1 MRGLRISIALSAL
14 LLAQTQAQNIY
25 IDKFFYRDFLD
36 LGQNKGAFAAG
47 AQGVVIESSKQP
59 GVSMRFEAP
68 IIDQSARSNNGN
80 STSLGRNFVIT
91 ATHVVGSSGSSSDS
105 LANASNV
112 EIRRWGQTSYTIN
125 TNNKSKNQGFDV
137 SFARFN
143 KYIVEGETEIFDA
156 GLQSDAN
163 YTSGSIDKNKEQTNL
178 AALKKYLQDHAT
190 DSNGNLIVFQAGSGR
205 LSLLNAP
212 GAGFREAGIA
222 QITGTRG
229 GSFSRPVDISNG
241 ITYENSTANQNV
253 SARGIQLID
262 YTDPTWVNGISPGD
276 SGSGFYIY
284 DKTKQ
289 KWLLLGVTSKA
300 DLVGQGSSGI
310 AVATKA
316 DFEKFKKD
324 NEWELDLQGS
334 QNWTFEKPQGASAEF
349 KNNGSSSKI
358 LTQNKDIVFSN
369 GGSIDV
375 KANMDLLVNSVGGLV
390 FKAKQN
396 NGSNETIYKITS
408 NSTNGN
414 KPFGFNGSGLDIE
427 ENVKVE
433 WGLGFMGPD
442 QAGKNDRRGVNDAL
456 HKVGKG
462 TLVIKTQYT
471 QKPDDGKYGYLRV
484 GDGKVVFDTESQAF
498 NGVYLTSGRGTLE
511 LVNGKAQAFGAVKD
525 PSQLDS
531 TLPNHFILEQE
542 HRDKLGI
549 YFGNGGGNLDLK
561 GNSLTLNAIS
571 SNDARANIINT
582 DEKHTSTMTIEG
594 LGYDKDKKKT
604 QSKAD
609 TIIHASFGQ
618 STDSKNDNSSTNGN
632 INLVYKGDEK
642 AATDETK
649 AALVFDGNVNAK
661 GLEAT
666 NGKVVLQGHPTTH
679 AYIRNVNVTAT
690 QYGQT
695 GSKNFLELVKG
706 AEGSKL
712 PEWMDLSRPST
723 LEQPDWDHRVFKIG
737 KIDLQSSRLDIGR
750 EATLQGD
757 ITADSS
763 SAINFGG
770 DIEHYID
777 KKDGENTTGN
787 GFEYQQEVSKN
798 KLKTETQKLANQT
811 IHFKGEITA
820 NGTTINSS
828 IYDFNAKLDLKNS
841 AKLNA
846 DFLTLDREAHKD
858 GAILKLDSSS
868 ANVKNL
874 IFKGLK
880 GTANDIVSITG
891 SSSLKVTESLG
902 FEKST
907 FDLKNL
913 SSIGGSSFTKP
924 TNYDIFV
931 KDSSQITG
939 DSTDITGNVGVMNES
954 SLSLKSITLQDIST
968 TTGADSTQAQSTPES
983 SKHKNSIL
991 VDGKNSSLSVSGKI
1005 SSTNQDDTL
1014 IVVSGF
1020 RETTAQGTRDV
1031 VKENERAEVVHS
1043 ATLST
1048 TGGIELQGTAQRGLE
1063 TKCDGDKV
1071 GTACFA
1077 DKSMQG
1083 KVSNIVLSTGGKLD
1097 SNLKATNLQLN
1108 VDVDKDSSFLGSGK
1122 TLESNAS
1129 SVALNFELGG
1139 KQQQE
1144 FDITAKQKS
1153 HIALSAYAKE
1163 SLAKDSKAFEQA
1175 LEASQYQGKITADD
1189 SQIDSNLSNITA
1201 SVDLK
1206 NGAKLTTSGV
1216 LTLKD
1221 SLNSIKLDGKDTA
1234 LNVGTIIAQDLK
1246 NLTLSVGSES
1256 KFNVENFVFKKG
1268 NVSNNQF
1275 YGQNVWL
1282 QEGAQVTLSGGGTL
1296 NHNLYIDGKSTFST
1310 TPNEAIL
1317 SGGKKLSIGGE
1328 STFSIAS
1335 GNGTL
1340 GVNESGDTIIQ
1351 TEIGSK
1357 LEIKKLLAKGGSK
1370 VIIALDLDK
1379 VEVEKADSTS
1389 TTALA
1394 SQQKNFSIE
1403 AQNGS
1408 SVYVNSWDM
1417 NRAGFD
1423 NGNTSLTTDTD
1434 SRIHFG
1440 ILKHDMAKTNYI
1452 TQPIKAN
1459 LSISQHLSLENVGKL
1474 TASAGNKAAPN
1485 GTAMM
1490 TREITSEQA
1499 PTPTNQVESNS
1510 DPLKLAAQ
1518 AGTSDD
1524 RFHALKLEG
1533 NTMQGGEVQNTGK
1546 NLTLENGTR
1555 IDVKLDQ
1562 SIKAESSGGKPS
1574 DFQLNKY
1581 YTLISAGSITDN
1593 RTDKR
1598 IYFSFAEGSTPLY
1611 WVTLVENGEVKVK
1624 FTKEDPSSY
1633 NELKGYIADD
1643 KLLEILIQHNPK
1655 DDFIQMAGT
1664 ANQHKELDGYLARI
1678 DNDLGEIAR
1687 HSELGL
1693 SDQILLAN
1701 DQSINARIAQVQY
1714 AQSRFNATP
1723 LAGLARLASNDSKDI
1738 ALALKSAQESAK
1750 AAQEAR
1756 KKNGAWLSVA
1766 GGGFAKGGESK
1777 AAMGFY
1783 GTNVGYDRTFS
1794 FGDDSLIIGAM
1805 AGFGGSN
1812 YYAKS
1817 LNDIAKVVNLGL
1829 YGLYQKGGNEIQSNL
1844 SFSMIMGERSLSG
1857 VLGSENLKANSL
1869 GVLSHTYYKYRF
1881 VLKKGE
1887 RFDSILK
1894 PVGLLSFGHN
1904 GIGAYTGTNYKQQA
1918 LNAFN
1923 LGLGAGVEYA
1933 LLGRKQ
1939 SYTLSFLAR
1948 QNVYSSADQIFVSL
1962 SNAQNSIGYEI
1973 NPINLTFQLGFMGSA
1988 QLGRG
1993 FTLQY
1998 GLAGVAD
2005 IKGGYGGKADVKL
2018 EYKF

>member
-1 MRGLRISIALSAL
+1 
-14 LLAQTQAQNIY
+14 
-25 IDKFFYRDFLD
+25 
-36 LGQNKGAFAAG
+36 
-47 AQGVVIESSKQP
+47 
-59 GVSMRFEAP
+59 
-68 IIDQSARSNNGN
+68 
-80 STSLGRNFVIT
+80 
-91 ATHVVGSSGSSSDS
+91 
-105 LANASNV
+105 
-112 EIRRWGQTSYTIN
+112 
-125 TNNKSKNQGFDV
+125 
-137 SFARFN
+137 
-143 KYIVEGETEIFDA
+143 
-156 GLQSDAN
+156 
-163 YTSGSIDKNKEQTNL
+163 
-178 AALKKYLQDHAT
+178 
-190 DSNGNLIVFQAGSGR
+190 
-205 LSLLNAP
+205 
-212 GAGFREAGIA
+212 
-222 QITGTRG
+222 
-229 GSFSRPVDISNG
+229 
-241 ITYENSTANQNV
+241 
-253 SARGIQLID
+253 
-262 YTDPTWVNGISPGD
+262 
-276 SGSGFYIY
+276 
-284 DKTKQ
+284 
-289 KWLLLGVTSKA
+289 
-300 DLVGQGSSGI
+300 
-310 AVATKA
+310 
-316 DFEKFKKD
+316 
-324 NEWELDLQGS
+324 
-334 QNWTFEKPQGASAEF
+334 
-349 KNNGSSSKI
+349 
-358 LTQNKDIVFSN
+358 
-369 GGSIDV
+369 
-375 KANMDLLVNSVGGLV
+375 
-390 FKAKQN
+390 
-396 NGSNETIYKITS
+396 
-408 NSTNGN
+408 
-414 KPFGFNGSGLDIE
+414 
-427 ENVKVE
+427 
-433 WGLGFMGPD
+433 
-442 QAGKNDRRGVNDAL
+442 
-456 HKVGKG
+456 
-462 TLVIKTQYT
+462 
-471 QKPDDGKYGYLRV
+471 
-484 GDGKVVFDTESQAF
+484 
-498 NGVYLTSGRGTLE
+498 
-511 LVNGKAQAFGAVKD
+511 
-525 PSQLDS
+525 
-531 TLPNHFILEQE
+531 
-542 HRDKLGI
+542 
-549 YFGNGGGNLDLK
+549 
-561 GNSLTLNAIS
+561 
-571 SNDARANIINT
+571 
-582 DEKHTSTMTIEG
+582 
-594 LGYDKDKKKT
+594 
-604 QSKAD
+604 
-609 TIIHASFGQ
+609 
-618 STDSKNDNSSTNGN
+618 
-632 INLVYKGDEK
+632 
-642 AATDETK
+642 
-649 AALVFDGNVNAK
+649 
-661 GLEAT
+661 
-666 NGKVVLQGHPTTH
+666 
-679 AYIRNVNVTAT
+679 
-690 QYGQT
+690 
-695 GSKNFLELVKG
+695 
-706 AEGSKL
+706 
-712 PEWMDLSRPST
+712 MDLSRPST

-737 KIDLQSSRLDIGR
+737 KIDLQSSRLDVGR
-750 EATLQGD
+750 EATLEGN
-757 ITADSS
+757 IKADSS

-770 DIEHYID
+770 DIYHYID

-787 GFEYQQEVSKN
+787 GFEYQQEAEKN
-798 KLKTETQKLANQT
+798 KLKAETQKLANQT
-811 IHFKGEITA
+811 IHFKGSIDA
-820 NGTTINSS
+820 NGTTINSH

-846 DFLTLDREAHKD
+846 DFLTLDREAHTN
-858 GAILKLDSSS
+858 GAILKLDSKAS

-880 GTANDIVSITG
+880 DTANDIVNITG
-891 SSSLKVTESLG
+891 GSSLKVTESLG
-902 FEKST
+902 FEKSS
-907 FDLKNL
+907 FDLSKL
-913 SSIGGSSFTKP
+913 DSIGNGSFTKP

-931 KDSSQITG
+931 KDSSKITG
-939 DSTDITGNVGVMNES
+939 TNTAITGNVGVMSES
-954 SLSLKSITLQDIST
+954 SLTLQSITLKDTTAQRQDSK
-968 TTGADSTQAQSTPES
+968 PENI
-983 SKHKNSIL
+983 KNSIM

-1005 SSTNQDDTL
+1005 SSTSQDDTL

-1020 RETTAQGTRDV
+1020 RETTAGGTRDRV
-1031 VKENERAEVVHS
+1031 EGQRQEMVHS

-1048 TGGIELQGTAQRGLE
+1048 SGGIELQGSTQRGLE
-1063 TKCDGDKV
+1063 TKCDGEKV
-1071 GTACFA
+1071 GVGCFA
-1077 DKSMQG
+1077 DKAMQG
-1083 KVSNIVLSTGGKLD
+1083 KISNIVLSTGGKLD

-1108 VDVDKDSSFLGSGK
+1108 VDVDKDSSFLSK
-1122 TLESNAS
+1122 NKKLESSGS

-1139 KQQQE
+1139 AKPQE

-1328 STFSIAS
+1328 SSFSIAS

-1423 NGNTSLTTDTD
+1423 NGNTSLTTDAN

-1459 LSISQHLSLENVGKL
+1459 LTISQSLTLENVGKL

-1533 NTMQGGEVQNTGK
+1533 NTMSQGQVQNTGK

-1812 YYAKS
+1812 YYAS
-1817 LNDIAKVVNLGL
+1817 TLNDIAKVVNLGL

-1844 SFSMIMGERSLSG
+1844 SISMIMGERSLSG
-1857 VLGSENLKANSL
+1857 VLGSENLKADSL

-1962 SNAQNSIGYEI
+1962 SNAQNSIGYEL

-2005 IKGGYGGKADVKL
+2005 IKGSYGGKADVKL

>member
-1 MRGLRISIALSAL
+1 MKGLRISIALSAL
-14 LLAQTQAQNIY
+14 LLAQADAQI
-25 IDKFFYRDFLD
+25 IHADKFFYRDFLD

-47 AQGVVIESSKQP
+47 AQGVVIESAKQP

-125 TNNKSKNQGFDV
+125 TNNKSQNKGFDV

-156 GLQSDAN
+156 GLESDQGITASSPN
-163 YTSGSIDKNKEQTNL
+163 PAKEAEN
-178 AALKKYLQDHAT
+178 LKKLKDYLQKNAT

-205 LSLLNAP
+205 LSLFNAP
-212 GAGFREAGIA
+212 GGGFKDAGIA
-222 QITGTRG
+222 AITGTRG
-229 GSFSRPVDISNG
+229 GSLSGVIDFEK
-241 ITYENSTANQNV
+241 ITYQNSKANENV
-253 SARGIQLID
+253 DARGLQIVER
-262 YTDPTWVNGISPGD
+262 TDLTWVNAISPGD

-289 KWLLLGVTSKA
+289 KWLLLGVTAQA
-300 DLVGQGSSGI
+300 DFVGGGTSAI
-310 AVATKA
+310 AVATKK
-316 DFEKFKKD
+316 DFEKFKES
-324 NEWELDLQGS
+324 NEQNIDLRGLHT
-334 QNWTFEKPQGASAEF
+334 WTFDGNGFQ
-349 KNNGSSSKI
+349 NGSWIGKQS
-358 LTQNKDIVFSN
+358 NKDLVFSN
-369 GGSIDV
+369 GGSMQVTGNIR
-375 KANMDLLVNSVGGLV
+375 LLDSGQTGGFV
-390 FKAKQN
+390 FKA
-396 NGSNETIYKITS
+396 GSNANASSPTTYKITS
-408 NSTNGN
+408 KNGQ
-414 KPFGFNGSGLDIE
+414 PYGFDGAGLDIE

-433 WGLGFMGPD
+433 WGLGFIKGNGTGD
-442 QAGKNDRRGVNDAL
+442 KRGVNDAL

-462 TLVIKTQYT
+462 TLVITTKYDTP
-471 QKPDDGKYGYLRV
+471 PDDGKYGYLRV

-531 TLPNHFILEQE
+531 TLPNHFILNQE

-582 DEKHTSTMTIEG
+582 DSATSTMTIEG
-594 LGYDKDKKKT
+594 LGYDKDKKTKT
-604 QSKAD
+604 NEKAD

-618 STDSKNDNSSTNGN
+618 STDSKKDNSSTNGN
-632 INLVYKGDEK
+632 LNLVYKGDEK
-642 AATDETK
+642 AATDENK

-661 GLEAT
+661 GLQVDS
-666 NGKVVLQGHPTTH
+666 GKVVLQGHPTTH
-679 AYIRNVNVTAT
+679 AYIRNQDITTNL
-690 QYGQT
+690 GK
-695 GSKNFLELVKG
+695 KNFLDLVIK

-712 PEWMDLSRPST
+712 PDWMDLSRSST

-737 KIDLQSSRLDIGR
+737 KIDLKESRLDIGR
-750 EATLQGD
+750 EATLEGS

-787 GFEYQQEVSKN
+787 GFEYQQEAEKN
-798 KLKTETQKLANQT
+798 KLKAETQKLANQT
-811 IHFKGEITA
+811 IHFKGSIDAT
-820 NGTTINSS
+820 GTTINSH

-846 DFLTLDREAHKD
+846 DFLTLDREAHAS
-858 GAILKLDSSS
+858 GAILKLDSKAS

-880 GTANDIVSITG
+880 DAANDIVSITG

-931 KDSSQITG
+931 KDSSRITG
-939 DSTDITGNVGVMNES
+939 DSTDIIGNVGVMNES
-954 SLSLKSITLQDIST
+954 TLTLKSITLQDIST
-968 TTGADSTQAQSTPES
+968 TKGADSTQAQSTPES

-1031 VKENERAEVVHS
+1031 VKESERAEVVHS
-1043 ATLST
+1043 ATLKT
-1048 TGGIELQGTAQRGLE
+1048 TDGIELQGTMQRGLE

-1071 GTACFA
+1071 GVGCFA

-1139 KQQQE
+1139 AKQQE
-1144 FDITAKQKS
+1144 FNIDAKQKS
-1153 HIALSAYAKE
+1153 HITLSAYAKE

-1221 SLNSIKLDGKDTA
+1221 TFNSIKLDGKDTA
-1234 LNVGTIIAQDLK
+1234 LNVGTIIAESLK
-1246 NLTLSVGSES
+1246 SLTLSVGSES
-1256 KFNVENFVFKKG
+1256 KFNVTNFVFKGG
-1268 NVSNNQF
+1268 NVSSNQF

-1282 QEGAQVTLSGGGTL
+1282 QESAQVALSGGGTL
-1296 NHNLYIDGKSTFST
+1296 NHNLYIDGKSHFST

-1328 STFSIAS
+1328 SSFSIAS

-1379 VEVEKADSTS
+1379 VEKDSS
-1389 TTALA
+1389 AQKPA

-1403 AQNGS
+1403 ANNAS
-1408 SVYVNSWDM
+1408 NVYVNSWDM
-1417 NRAGFD
+1417 NREGFD
-1423 NGNTSLTTDTD
+1423 SKNKTTSLITDTD

-1459 LSISQHLSLENVGKL
+1459 LTISQSLTLENVGKL

-1490 TREITSEQA
+1490 TREITSESA
-1499 PTPTNQVESNS
+1499 PTPTNQSQSSS
-1510 DPLKLAAQ
+1510 DPLKLQAQ
-1518 AGTSDD
+1518 AGTNDD

-1533 NTMQGGEVQNTGK
+1533 NTMSQGQVQNTGK

-1611 WVTLVENGEVKVK
+1611 WVTLVENGEA
-1624 FTKEDPSSY
+1624 
-1633 NELKGYIADD
+1633 LRI
-1643 KLLEILIQHNPK
+1643 I
-1655 DDFIQMAGT
+1655 
-1664 ANQHKELDGYLARI
+1664 ARI
-1678 DNDLGEIAR
+1678 SGSTLALPKVAR
-1687 HSELGL
+1687 H
-1693 SDQILLAN
+1693 
-1701 DQSINARIAQVQY
+1701 
-1714 AQSRFNATP
+1714 F
-1723 LAGLARLASNDSKDI
+1723 
-1738 ALALKSAQESAK
+1738 
-1750 AAQEAR
+1750 
-1756 KKNGAWLSVA
+1756 
-1766 GGGFAKGGESK
+1766 
-1777 AAMGFY
+1777 
-1783 GTNVGYDRTFS
+1783 
-1794 FGDDSLIIGAM
+1794 
-1805 AGFGGSN
+1805 
-1812 YYAKS
+1812 
-1817 LNDIAKVVNLGL
+1817 
-1829 YGLYQKGGNEIQSNL
+1829 
-1844 SFSMIMGERSLSG
+1844 
-1857 VLGSENLKANSL
+1857 
-1869 GVLSHTYYKYRF
+1869 
-1881 VLKKGE
+1881 
-1887 RFDSILK
+1887 
-1894 PVGLLSFGHN
+1894 
-1904 GIGAYTGTNYKQQA
+1904 TG
-1918 LNAFN
+1918 
-1923 LGLGAGVEYA
+1923 
-1933 LLGRKQ
+1933 
-1939 SYTLSFLAR
+1939 
-1948 QNVYSSADQIFVSL
+1948 
-1962 SNAQNSIGYEI
+1962 
-1973 NPINLTFQLGFMGSA
+1973 
-1988 QLGRG
+1988 
-1993 FTLQY
+1993 
-1998 GLAGVAD
+1998 
-2005 IKGGYGGKADVKL
+2005 
-2018 EYKF
+2018 

>member
-14 LLAQTQAQNIY
+14 LLAQADAQI
-25 IDKFFYRDFLD
+25 IHADKFFYRDFLD

-59 GVSMRFEAP
+59 GVSVRFEAP

-112 EIRRWGQTSYTIN
+112 EIRRWGQTTYTID

-156 GLQSDAN
+156 GLESDQGITASSPN
-163 YTSGSIDKNKEQTNL
+163 PTKEAEN
-178 AALKKYLQDHAT
+178 LKKLKDYLQKNAT

-205 LSLLNAP
+205 LSLFNAP
-212 GAGFREAGIA
+212 GGGFKDAGIA
-222 QITGTRG
+222 AITGTRG
-229 GSFSRPVDISNG
+229 GSLSGVIDFEK
-241 ITYENSTANQNV
+241 ITYQNSKANENV
-253 SARGIQLID
+253 DARGLQIVER
-262 YTDPTWVNGISPGD
+262 TDLTWVNAISPGD

-289 KWLLLGVTSKA
+289 KWLLLGVTAQA
-300 DLVGQGSSGI
+300 DFVGGGTSAI

-316 DFEKFKKD
+316 DFEKFKES
-324 NEWELDLQGS
+324 NEQNIDLRGL
-334 QNWTFEKPQGASAEF
+334 QNWTFDGNGFQ
-349 KNNGSSSKI
+349 NGSWIGKQ
-358 LTQNKDIVFSN
+358 QNKDIVFSS
-369 GGSIDV
+369 GGSMQVTGNIR
-375 KANMDLLVNSVGGLV
+375 LLDSGQTGGFV
-390 FKAKQN
+390 FKA
-396 NGSNETIYKITS
+396 GSGANASSPTTYKITS
-408 NSTNGN
+408 GAQNNG
-414 KPFGFNGSGLDIE
+414 KPYGFDGAGLDIE

-433 WGLGFMGPD
+433 WGLGFIS
-442 QAGKNDRRGVNDAL
+442 GKTGVNDAL

-462 TLVIKTQYT
+462 TLEIVTGANAEQ
-471 QKPDDGKYGYLRV
+471 GYLRV
-484 GDGKVVFDTESQAF
+484 GDGKVIFNTDQKVF

-531 TLPNHFILEQE
+531 TLPNHFILNQE

-582 DEKHTSTMTIEG
+582 DSATSTMTIEG
-594 LGYDKDKKKT
+594 YGYDKDKKKT
-604 QSKAD
+604 QDKAD

-618 STDSKNDNSSTNGN
+618 STDSKKDNSSTNGN
-632 INLVYKGDEK
+632 LNLVYKGDEK
-642 AATDETK
+642 AATDENK

-661 GLEAT
+661 GLQVDS
-666 NGKVVLQGHPTTH
+666 GKVVLQGHPTTH
-679 AYIRNVNVTAT
+679 AYIRNQDITTNL
-690 QYGQT
+690 G
-695 GSKNFLELVKG
+695 KRNFLDLVIK

-712 PEWMDLSRPST
+712 PDWMDLSRPST

-737 KIDLQSSRLDIGR
+737 TIDLKESRLDVGR
-750 EATLQGD
+750 EATLEGN

-787 GFEYQQEVSKN
+787 GFEYQQEAEKK
-798 KLKTETQKLANQT
+798 KLKEATQKLANQT
-811 IHFKGEITA
+811 IHFKGSIDAT
-820 NGTTINSS
+820 GTTINSH

-846 DFLTLDREAHKD
+846 DFLTLDRETHAS

-931 KDSSQITG
+931 KDSSKITG

-968 TTGADSTQAQSTPES
+968 TNGADSTQAQSTPES

-1005 SSTNQDDTL
+1005 SSTAQDDTL

-1020 RETTAQGTRDV
+1020 RETTAQGTRDRV
-1031 VKENERAEVVHS
+1031 EGQRQEVVHS

-1048 TGGIELQGTAQRGLE
+1048 TGGIELEGTTQRGLNQACE
-1063 TKCDGDKV
+1063 NGKSGV
-1071 GTACFA
+1071 GCFA
-1077 DKSMQG
+1077 DKTMQG
-1083 KVSNIVLSTGGKLD
+1083 KISNIVLSTGGKLD

-1139 KQQQE
+1139 AKQQE

-1153 HIALSAYAKE
+1153 HITLSAYAKE

-1175 LEASQYQGKITADD
+1175 LEASQYRGKITADD
-1189 SQIDSNLSNITA
+1189 SQIDSTLSNITA

-1206 NGAKLTTSGV
+1206 NGAKLTTSGI

-1221 SLNSIKLDGKDTA
+1221 TFNSIKLEGADTA
-1234 LNVGTIIAQDLK
+1234 LNVGTIIAEKLSD
-1246 NLTLSVGSES
+1246 LTLSVGSES
-1256 KFNVENFVFKKG
+1256 KFNVTNFVFKGG

-1282 QEGAQVTLSGGGTL
+1282 QEGAKVTLANGGTL

-1328 STFSIAS
+1328 SSFSIAS
-1335 GNGTL
+1335 GSGTL

-1357 LEIKKLLAKGGSK
+1357 LEIKKLLAQGGSK

-1379 VEVEKADSTS
+1379 VEKDSS
-1389 TTALA
+1389 AQKPA

-1408 SVYVNSWDM
+1408 NVYVNSWDM

-1423 NGNTSLTTDTD
+1423 NGKTSLTTDEN

-1440 ILKHDMAKTNYI
+1440 TLKHDMAQTNYI

-1474 TASAGNKAAPN
+1474 TASAGNKAAPS
-1485 GTAMM
+1485 GTATNMM
-1490 TREITSEQA
+1490 TREITSESA

-1510 DPLKLAAQ
+1510 DPLKLQAQ

-1562 SIKAESSGGKPS
+1562 SIKAESSSGKPG

-1611 WVTLVENGEVKVK
+1611 WVTLVENGEIKVK

-1633 NELKGYIADD
+1633 NELKGYIDDD

-1678 DNDLGEIAR
+1678 DNDLGEIAH

-1738 ALALKSAQESAK
+1738 ALALKSAQE
-1750 AAQEAR
+1750 AAQAVKEAR

-1766 GGGFAKGGESK
+1766 GGGFAKGGESR

-1783 GTNVGYDRTFS
+1783 GTNVGYDRTFG

-1844 SFSMIMGERSLSG
+1844 SFSMIMGERALSG
-1857 VLGSENLKANSL
+1857 VLGSENLKASSL

-1894 PVGLLSFGHN
+1894 PVGLLSVGHN

-1962 SNAQNSIGYEI
+1962 SNAQNSIGYEL
-1973 NPINLTFQLGFMGSA
+1973 NPINLTFQLGFVGSA

>member
-25 IDKFFYRDFLD
+25 IDTFFYRDFLD

-47 AQGVVIESSKQP
+47 AQGVVIESAKQP

-80 STSLGRNFVIT
+80 TTSLGRNFVIT
-91 ATHVVGSSGSSSDS
+91 ATHVAGSSGESNDS
-105 LANASNV
+105 LVNSQTP
-112 EIRRWGQTSYTIN
+112 EMRRWGQTTYSISPDS
-125 TNNKSKNQGFDV
+125 KSKNYGYDITFT
-137 SFARFN
+137 RFN

-156 GLQSDAN
+156 GLKP
-163 YTSGSIDKNKEQTNL
+163 DKNNTGNDRTQEQQNL

-222 QITGTRG
+222 NITGTRG
-229 GSFSRPVDISNG
+229 GSFSRPVDINNG

-253 SARGIQLID
+253 DARGIQLID

-300 DLVGQGSSGI
+300 DLVGQGSSGV

-316 DFEKFKKD
+316 DFEAFKKSK
-324 NEWELDLQGS
+324 EQEIDLGNK
-334 QNWTFEKPQGASAEF
+334 QNWTLSNGVLNTAGYHSLQGD
-349 KNNGSSSKI
+349 
-358 LTQNKDIVFSN
+358 KDIVFKG
-369 GGSIDV
+369 GGSIEV
-375 KANMDLLVNSVGGLV
+375 TQNIYRNNSGQTGGFV
-390 FKAKQN
+390 FKAG
-396 NGSNETIYKITS
+396 NGANASSPTTYKITS
-408 NSTNGN
+408 KNGQLY
-414 KPFGFNGSGLDIE
+414 GFDGAGLDIE

-433 WGLGFMGPD
+433 WGLGFIKGNGTGD
-442 QAGKNDRRGVNDAL
+442 KRGVNDAL

-462 TLVIKTQYT
+462 TLVITTKYDTP
-471 QKPDDGKYGYLRV
+471 PDDGKYGYLRV

-531 TLPNHFILEQE
+531 TLPNHFILNQE

-582 DEKHTSTMTIEG
+582 DEKNTSTMTIEG

-632 INLVYKGDEK
+632 LNLVYKGDEK
-642 AATDETK
+642 AATDENK
-649 AALVFDGNVNAK
+649 AALVFDGSVNAK

-679 AYIRNVNVTAT
+679 AYIRNEDITAT
-690 QYGQT
+690 QYGQVIR
-695 GSKNFLELVKG
+695 KKFLELVIK

-750 EATLQGD
+750 EATLEGN

-787 GFEYQQEVSKN
+787 GFEYQQEVEKK
-798 KLKTETQKLANQT
+798 KLKEATQKLANQT
-811 IHFKGEITA
+811 IHFKGSIDAT
-820 NGTTINSS
+820 GTTINSS

-880 GTANDIVSITG
+880 GTANDIVNITG

-954 SLSLKSITLQDIST
+954 SLSLKSITLKDISST
-968 TTGADSTQAQSTPES
+968 NGADSTQTQSTPES

-991 VDGKNSSLSVSGKI
+991 VDGKKSSLNVSGKI

-1020 RETTAQGTRDV
+1020 RETTAGGTRDV

-1043 ATLST
+1043 ATLKA
-1048 TGGIELQGTAQRGLE
+1048 TGGIELQGTTQRGLE
-1063 TKCDGDKV
+1063 TKCDGEKV
-1071 GTACFA
+1071 GVGCFA

-1083 KVSNIVLSTGGKLD
+1083 KISNIVLSTGGKLD
-1097 SNLKATNLQLN
+1097 SSLKATNLQLN

-1139 KQQQE
+1139 AKQQE

-1153 HIALSAYAKE
+1153 HITLSAYAKE

-1206 NGAKLTTSGV
+1206 NGAKLTTSGI

-1221 SLNSIKLDGKDTA
+1221 TFNSIKLDGKDTA
-1234 LNVGTIIAQDLK
+1234 LNVGTIIAESLK
-1246 NLTLSVGSES
+1246 SLTLSVGSES
-1256 KFNVENFVFKKG
+1256 KFNVENFVFKGG

-1282 QEGAQVTLSGGGTL
+1282 QESAQVTLSGGGTL

-1328 STFSIAS
+1328 SSFSIAS

-1357 LEIKKLLAKGGSK
+1357 LEIKTLLAKGGSK

-1379 VEVEKADSTS
+1379 VEKDSS
-1389 TTALA
+1389 AQKPA

-1408 SVYVNSWDM
+1408 NVYVNSWDM
-1417 NRAGFD
+1417 NRQSFA
-1423 NGNTSLTTDTD
+1423 NGETSLTTDAT

-1440 ILKHDMAKTNYI
+1440 TLKHDMAQTNYI
-1452 TQPIKAN
+1452 AQPIKAN

-1474 TASAGNKAAPN
+1474 TASAGNKAVPS
-1485 GTAMM
+1485 GTATNMM
-1490 TREITSEQA
+1490 TREITSESA

-1510 DPLKLAAQ
+1510 DPLKLQAQ

-1562 SIKAESSGGKPS
+1562 SIKAESSGDKPG

-1633 NELKGYIADD
+1633 NELKGYIDDD

-1738 ALALKSAQESAK
+1738 ALALKSAQE
-1750 AAQEAR
+1750 AAQAAKEAR

-1844 SFSMIMGERSLSG
+1844 SFSMIMGERALSG
-1857 VLGSENLKANSL
+1857 VLGSENLKASSL

-1894 PVGLLSFGHN
+1894 PVGLLSVGHN

-1962 SNAQNSIGYEI
+1962 SNAQNSIGYEL

>member
-1 MRGLRISIALSAL
+1 MKGLRISIALSAL

-25 IDKFFYRDFLD
+25 IDNFFYRDFLD

-47 AQGVVIESSKQP
+47 AQGVVIESAKQP

-80 STSLGRNFVIT
+80 TTSLGRNFVIT
-91 ATHVVGSSGSSSDS
+91 ATHVAGSSGSSNDS
-105 LANASNV
+105 LVNSQTP
-112 EIRRWGQTSYTIN
+112 EMRRWGQTTYDISEGS
-125 TNNKSKNQGFDV
+125 KSPNYGYDITFT
-137 SFARFN
+137 RFN

-163 YTSGSIDKNKEQTNL
+163 YTSGSIDRNKEQQNL
-178 AALKKYLQDHAT
+178 QKLKDYLRTHAT

-253 SARGIQLID
+253 GARGIQLID

-349 KNNGSSSKI
+349 KNNGSNSKI

-369 GGSIDV
+369 GGNIDV

-396 NGSNETIYKITS
+396 NGNNETIYKITS

-462 TLVIKTQYT
+462 TLVIKTRYDT
-471 QKPDDGKYGYLRV
+471 PPDDGKYGYLRV
-484 GDGKVVFDTESQAF
+484 GDGKVVFDTDTQAF

-525 PSQLDS
+525 PSHLDS
-531 TLPNHFILEQE
+531 KLPNHFILEQE

-582 DEKHTSTMTIEG
+582 DSATSTMTIEG
-594 LGYDKDKKKT
+594 YGYGKDKNKT
-604 QSKAD
+604 QEKAD

-618 STDSKNDNSSTNGN
+618 NTDSKKDNSSTNGN
-632 INLVYKGDEK
+632 LNLVYKGDENTPINDDK
-642 AATDETK
+642 K
-649 AALVFDGNVNAK
+649 AALIFDGNVNAK

-737 KIDLQSSRLDIGR
+737 NIDLKESRLDVGR
-750 EATLQGD
+750 EATLEGN
-757 ITADSS
+757 IKADSS

-770 DIEHYID
+770 DIYHYID

-787 GFEYQQEVSKN
+787 GFEYQQEAEKN
-798 KLKTETQKLANQT
+798 KLKAETQKLANQT
-811 IHFKGEITA
+811 IHFKGSIDAT
-820 NGTTINSS
+820 GTTINSH
-828 IYDFNAKLDLKNS
+828 IYDFNAKLDLKS
-841 AKLNA
+841 GAKLNA
-846 DFLTLDREAHKD
+846 DFLTLDREAHAS
-858 GAILKLDSSS
+858 GTILKLDSKAS

-874 IFKGLK
+874 IFKGLQNSNHSDVIQ
-880 GTANDIVSITG
+880 GASNGANGKLS
-891 SSSLKVTESLG
+891 VTESLG
-902 FEKST
+902 FEKSS
-907 FDLKNL
+907 FDLSKL
-913 SSIGGSSFTKP
+913 DSIGNGSFTKP

-931 KDSSQITG
+931 KDSSKITG
-939 DSTDITGNVGVMNES
+939 TNTAITGNVGVMSES
-954 SLSLKSITLQDIST
+954 TLSLQSITLKDTTQGQDSK
-968 TTGADSTQAQSTPES
+968 PENI
-983 SKHKNSIL
+983 KNSIM

-1005 SSTNQDDTL
+1005 SSQAQDDTL

-1020 RETTAQGTRDV
+1020 RETTAGGTRDRV
-1031 VKENERAEVVHS
+1031 EGQRQEMVHS

-1048 TGGIELQGTAQRGLE
+1048 SGGIELQGSTQRGLE
-1063 TKCDGDKV
+1063 TKCDGEKV
-1071 GTACFA
+1071 GVGCFA
-1077 DKSMQG
+1077 DTSMQG
-1083 KVSNIVLSTGGKLD
+1083 KISNIVLSTGGKLD

-1108 VDVDKDSSFLGSGK
+1108 VDVDKDSSFLSSGK

-1139 KQQQE
+1139 AKPQE

-1206 NGAKLTTSGV
+1206 NGAKLTTSGI

-1282 QEGAQVTLSGGGTL
+1282 QEGANVTLSGGGTL
-1296 NHNLYIDGKSTFST
+1296 NHNLYIDSKSTFST

-1389 TTALA
+1389 TTAPT

-1440 ILKHDMAKTNYI
+1440 ILKHDMANKNYI
-1452 TQPIKAN
+1452 DSPIKAN
-1459 LSISQHLSLENVGKL
+1459 LTISQSLTLENVGKL
-1474 TASAGNKAAPN
+1474 TASAGNKAAPS

-1490 TREITSEQA
+1490 TREITSESA
-1499 PTPTNQVESNS
+1499 PTPTNQSQSSS

-1533 NTMQGGEVQNTGK
+1533 NTMQGGVVQNTGK

-1562 SIKAESSGGKPS
+1562 SIKAESSGGKS
-1574 DFQLNKY
+1574 GDFQLNKY

-1857 VLGSENLKANSL
+1857 VLGSENLKADSL

>member
-1 MRGLRISIALSAL
+1 MKGLRISIALSAL

-25 IDKFFYRDFLD
+25 IDNFFYRDFLD

-80 STSLGRNFVIT
+80 TTSLGRNFVIT
-91 ATHVVGSSGSSSDS
+91 ATHVAGSSGSSNDS
-105 LANASNV
+105 LVNSQTP
-112 EIRRWGQTSYTIN
+112 EMRRWGQTTYDISEGS
-125 TNNKSKNQGFDV
+125 KSPNYGYDITFT
-137 SFARFN
+137 RFN

-156 GLQSDAN
+156 ELQSDAN
-163 YTSGSIDKNKEQTNL
+163 YTSGNIDKNKEQQNL
-178 AALKKYLQDHAT
+178 QKLKQYLQDHAT

-253 SARGIQLID
+253 GARGIQLID

-316 DFEKFKKD
+316 DFEKFKKE
-324 NEWELDLQGS
+324 NEQNIDLKGL
-334 QNWTFEKPQGASAEF
+334 QNWTFDGSGFQ
-349 KNNGSSSKI
+349 NGSWIGKQ
-358 LTQNKDIVFSN
+358 QNKDIVFSS
-369 GGSIDV
+369 GGSIEV
-375 KANMDLLVNSVGGLV
+375 TGNIRLLDSGQTGGFV
-390 FKAKQN
+390 FKA
-396 NGSNETIYKITS
+396 GSNATASNPTTYKITS
-408 NSTNGN
+408 KNGQLY
-414 KPFGFNGSGLDIE
+414 GFDGSGLDIE

-433 WGLGFMGPD
+433 WGLGFIKGNGTGD
-442 QAGKNDRRGVNDAL
+442 KRGVNDAL

-471 QKPDDGKYGYLRV
+471 QAPDDGKYGYLRV

-498 NGVYLTSGRGTLE
+498 NGVYLTSGRATLE
-511 LVNGKAQAFGAVKD
+511 LVNGKAQAFGAVKVD
-525 PSQLDS
+525 PPLDS
-531 TLPNHFILEQE
+531 KLPNHFELKQ
-542 HRDKLGI
+542 DKVTELGI

-582 DEKHTSTMTIEG
+582 DSATSTMTIEG
-594 LGYDKDKKKT
+594 LGYDKDKNKT
-604 QSKAD
+604 QEKAD

-618 STDSKNDNSSTNGN
+618 STDSKKDNSSTNGN
-632 INLVYKGDEK
+632 LNLVYKGDNK
-642 AATDETK
+642 AATDESK

-690 QYGQT
+690 QYGET

-737 KIDLQSSRLDIGR
+737 KIDLQSSRLDVGR
-750 EATLQGD
+750 EATLEGN
-757 ITADSS
+757 IKADSS

-770 DIEHYID
+770 DIYHYID

-787 GFEYQQEVSKN
+787 GFEYQQEAEKK
-798 KLKTETQKLANQT
+798 KLKAETQKLANQT
-811 IHFKGEITA
+811 IHFKGSIDA
-820 NGTTINSS
+820 SGTTINSH
-828 IYDFNAKLDLKNS
+828 IYDFNAKLDLKS
-841 AKLNA
+841 GAKLNA
-846 DFLTLDREAHKD
+846 DFLTLDREAHAS
-858 GAILKLDSSS
+858 GAILTMNTNSS

-913 SSIGGSSFTKP
+913 SSIGGGSFTKP

-968 TTGADSTQAQSTPES
+968 TNGADSTQAQSTPES

-1005 SSTNQDDTL
+1005 SSTAQDDTL

-1020 RETTAQGTRDV
+1020 RETTAQGTRDRV
-1031 VKENERAEVVHS
+1031 EGQRQEVVHS
-1043 ATLST
+1043 ATLKAT
-1048 TGGIELQGTAQRGLE
+1048 DGIELQGTTQRGLE

-1071 GTACFA
+1071 GVGCFA

-1083 KVSNIVLSTGGKLD
+1083 KISNIVLSTGGKLD

-1139 KQQQE
+1139 AKQQE

-1153 HIALSAYAKE
+1153 HITLSAYAKE

-1189 SQIDSNLSNITA
+1189 SQIDSTLSNITA

-1206 NGAKLTTSGV
+1206 NGAKLTTSGI

-1221 SLNSIKLDGKDTA
+1221 TFNSIKLEGKDTA
-1234 LNVGTIIAQDLK
+1234 LNVGTIIAQELK

-1268 NVSNNQF
+1268 NVSSNQF

-1282 QEGAQVTLSGGGTL
+1282 QEGAKVTLANGGTL

-1328 STFSIAS
+1328 SSFSIAS

-1340 GVNESGDTIIQ
+1340 GVNESGETIIQ

-1357 LEIKKLLAKGGSK
+1357 LEISKLLAQGGSK

-1379 VEVEKADSTS
+1379 VEKDSS
-1389 TTALA
+1389 AQKPA

-1408 SVYVNSWDM
+1408 NVYVNSWDM

-1423 NGNTSLTTDTD
+1423 NGKTSLTTDEN

-1440 ILKHDMAKTNYI
+1440 TLKHDMAKTNYI

-1474 TASAGNKAAPN
+1474 TASAGNKAAPS
-1485 GTAMM
+1485 GTATNMM
-1490 TREITSEQA
+1490 TREITSESA
-1499 PTPTNQVESNS
+1499 PTPTNQVESSS

-1562 SIKAESSGGKPS
+1562 SIKAESSGGKPG

-1611 WVTLVENGEVKVK
+1611 WVTLVENGEIKVK

-1633 NELKGYIADD
+1633 NELKGYIDDD

-1723 LAGLARLASNDSKDI
+1723 LAGLARLASSDSKDI
-1738 ALALKSAQESAK
+1738 ALALKSAQE
-1750 AAQEAR
+1750 AAQAVKEAR

-1844 SFSMIMGERSLSG
+1844 SFSMIMGERALSG
-1857 VLGSENLKANSL
+1857 VLGSENLKASSL

-1894 PVGLLSFGHN
+1894 PVGLLSVGHN

-1962 SNAQNSIGYEI
+1962 SNAQNSIGYEL
-1973 NPINLTFQLGFMGSA
+1973 NPINLTFQLGFVGSA

>member
-1 MRGLRISIALSAL
+1 MKGLRISIALSAL

-25 IDKFFYRDFLD
+25 IDNFFYRDFLD

-125 TNNKSKNQGFDV
+125 TDNKSQNQGFDV

-156 GLQSDAN
+156 GLESDQGITASKPN
-163 YTSGSIDKNKEQTNL
+163 PTKEAEN
-178 AALKKYLQDHAT
+178 LKKLKEYLQKQK

-205 LSLLNAP
+205 LSLFNAP
-212 GAGFREAGIA
+212 GGGFKEAGIA
-222 QITGTRG
+222 AITGTRG
-229 GSFSRPVDISNG
+229 GSLSGAIDFEK
-241 ITYENSTANQNV
+241 ITYQNSKANQNV
-253 SARGIQLID
+253 DARGLQIVER
-262 YTDPTWVNGISPGD
+262 TDLTWVNAISPGD

-289 KWLLLGVTSKA
+289 KWLLLGVTAQA
-300 DLVGQGSSGI
+300 DFVGGGTSAI
-310 AVATKA
+310 AVATKK
-316 DFEKFKKD
+316 DFEKFKVS
-324 NEWELDLQGS
+324 NEQNIDLRGLHT
-334 QNWTFEKPQGASAEF
+334 WTFDGSGFQ
-349 KNNGSSSKI
+349 NGSWIGKQ
-358 LTQNKDIVFSN
+358 QNKDIVFSN
-369 GGSIDV
+369 GGSIEVQKDIR
-375 KANMDLLVNSVGGLV
+375 LLDSGQTGGFV
-390 FKAKQN
+390 FKAG
-396 NGSNETIYKITS
+396 NGANASSPTTYKITS
-408 NSTNGN
+408 KNGQLY
-414 KPFGFNGSGLDIE
+414 GFDGAGLDIE

-433 WGLGFMGPD
+433 WGLGFIKGNGTGD
-442 QAGKNDRRGVNDAL
+442 KRGVNDAL

-471 QKPDDGKYGYLRV
+471 QAPDGGKYGYLRV

-531 TLPNHFILEQE
+531 TLPNHFILEQKD
-542 HRDKLGI
+542 RDSLGI

-582 DEKHTSTMTIEG
+582 DEKNTSTMTIEG
-594 LGYDKDKKKT
+594 LGYDKDKKTKT
-604 QSKAD
+604 NEKAD

-618 STDSKNDNSSTNGN
+618 STDSKKDNSSTNGN
-632 INLVYKGDEK
+632 LNLVYKGDEK
-642 AATDETK
+642 AATDENK

-661 GLEAT
+661 GLQVDS
-666 NGKVVLQGHPTTH
+666 GKVVLQGHPTTH
-679 AYIRNVNVTAT
+679 AYIRNQDITTNL
-690 QYGQT
+690 GK
-695 GSKNFLELVKG
+695 KNFLDLVIK

-712 PEWMDLSRPST
+712 PDWMDLSRPST

-737 KIDLQSSRLDIGR
+737 NIDLQSSRLDVGR
-750 EATLQGD
+750 EATLEGN
-757 ITADSS
+757 IKADSS

-770 DIEHYID
+770 DIYHYID

-787 GFEYQQEVSKN
+787 GFEYQQEAEKK
-798 KLKTETQKLANQT
+798 KLKADTQKLANQT
-811 IHFKGEITA
+811 IHFKGSIDA
-820 NGTTINSS
+820 SGTTINSS

-846 DFLTLDREAHKD
+846 DFLTLDREAHAS
-858 GAILKLDSSS
+858 GAILKLDSKAS

-880 GTANDIVSITG
+880 DTANDIVNITDG
-891 SSSLKVTESLG
+891 SSLKVTESLG
-902 FEKST
+902 FEKSS
-907 FDLKNL
+907 FDLSKL
-913 SSIGGSSFTKP
+913 DSIGNGSFTKP

-931 KDSSQITG
+931 KDSSNITG
-939 DSTDITGNVGVMNES
+939 TNTAITGNVGVMSES
-954 SLSLKSITLQDIST
+954 SLTLQSITLKDT
-968 TTGADSTQAQSTPES
+968 TTQGQDSKPENI
-983 SKHKNSIL
+983 KNSIM

-1005 SSTNQDDTL
+1005 SSTSQDDTL

-1020 RETTAQGTRDV
+1020 RETTGGGTRDIV
-1031 VKENERAEVVHS
+1031 QGQRQEMVHS

-1048 TGGIELQGTAQRGLE
+1048 SGGIELQGSTQRGLE
-1063 TKCDGDKV
+1063 TKCDGEKV
-1071 GTACFA
+1071 GVGCFA
-1077 DKSMQG
+1077 DTSMQG
-1083 KVSNIVLSTGGKLD
+1083 KISNIVLSTGGKLD

-1122 TLESNAS
+1122 TLEANSS

-1139 KQQQE
+1139 AKPQE

-1234 LNVGTIIAQDLK
+1234 LNVGTIIAQELK

-1389 TTALA
+1389 TTAPT

-1423 NGNTSLTTDTD
+1423 NGNTSLTTDAD

-1459 LSISQHLSLENVGKL
+1459 LTISQSLTLENVGKL
-1474 TASAGNKAAPN
+1474 TASAGNKATPN

-1499 PTPTNQVESNS
+1499 PTPTNQVESSS

-1533 NTMQGGEVQNTGK
+1533 NTMQGGVVQNTGK

-1562 SIKAESSGGKPS
+1562 SIKAESSGGKS
-1574 DFQLNKY
+1574 GDFQLNKY

-1844 SFSMIMGERSLSG
+1844 SISMIMGERSLSG

-1948 QNVYSSADQIFVSL
+1948 QNAYSSADQIFVSL
-1962 SNAQNSIGYEI
+1962 SNAQNSIGYEL

-1998 GLAGVAD
+1998 GLAGTAD
-2005 IKGGYGGKADVKL
+2005 IKGSYGGKADVKL

>member
-1 MRGLRISIALSAL
+1 MKGLRISIALSAL

-25 IDKFFYRDFLD
+25 IDTFFYRDFLD

-125 TNNKSKNQGFDV
+125 TNNKSQNKGFDV

-156 GLQSDAN
+156 GLESDQGITASSPN
-163 YTSGSIDKNKEQTNL
+163 PAKEAEN
-178 AALKKYLQDHAT
+178 LKKLKEYLQKQK

-205 LSLLNAP
+205 LSLFNAP
-212 GAGFREAGIA
+212 GGGFKEAGIA
-222 QITGTRG
+222 AITGTRG
-229 GSFSRPVDISNG
+229 GSLSGAIDFEK
-241 ITYENSTANQNV
+241 ITYQNSKANQNV
-253 SARGIQLID
+253 DARGLQIVER
-262 YTDPTWVNGISPGD
+262 TDLTWVNAISPGD

-289 KWLLLGVTSKA
+289 KWLLLGVTAQA
-300 DLVGQGSSGI
+300 DFVGGGTSAI
-310 AVATKA
+310 AVATKK
-316 DFEKFKKD
+316 DFEKFKES
-324 NEWELDLQGS
+324 NEQNIDLRGLHT
-334 QNWTFEKPQGASAEF
+334 WTFDGNGFQ
-349 KNNGSSSKI
+349 NGSWIGKQS
-358 LTQNKDIVFSN
+358 NKDLVFSN
-369 GGSIDV
+369 GGSMQVTGNIR
-375 KANMDLLVNSVGGLV
+375 LLDSSQVGGFV
-390 FKAKQN
+390 FKA
-396 NGSNETIYKITS
+396 GSNANASSPTTYKITS
-408 NSTNGN
+408 GAQNNG
-414 KPFGFNGSGLDIE
+414 KPYGFDGAGLDIE

-433 WGLGFMGPD
+433 WGLGFIKGNGTGD
-442 QAGKNDRRGVNDAL
+442 KRGVNDAL

-462 TLVIKTQYT
+462 TLVITTKYDTP
-471 QKPDDGKYGYLRV
+471 PDDGKYGYLRV
-484 GDGKVVFDTESQAF
+484 GDGKVIFDTESQAF

-531 TLPNHFILEQE
+531 KLPNHFILEQKD
-542 HRDKLGI
+542 RDKLGI

-582 DEKHTSTMTIEG
+582 DSATSTMTIEG
-594 LGYDKDKKKT
+594 LGYDKDKKTKT
-604 QSKAD
+604 NEKAD

-618 STDSKNDNSSTNGN
+618 STDSKKDNSSTNGN
-632 INLVYKGDEK
+632 LNLVYKGDEK
-642 AATDETK
+642 AATDENK

-661 GLEAT
+661 GLQVDS
-666 NGKVVLQGHPTTH
+666 GKVVLQGHPTTH
-679 AYIRNVNVTAT
+679 AYIRNQDITTNL
-690 QYGQT
+690 GK
-695 GSKNFLELVKG
+695 KNFLDLVIK

-712 PEWMDLSRPST
+712 PDWMDLSRPST

-737 KIDLQSSRLDIGR
+737 KIDLKESRLDIGR
-750 EATLQGD
+750 EATLEGS

-770 DIEHYID
+770 DIDHYID

-787 GFEYQQEVSKN
+787 GFEYQQEVEKN
-798 KLKTETQKLANQT
+798 KLKAETQKLANQT
-811 IHFKGEITA
+811 IHFKGSIDAT
-820 NGTTINSS
+820 GTTINSH
-828 IYDFNAKLDLKNS
+828 IYDFNAKLDLKS
-841 AKLNA
+841 GAKLNA
-846 DFLTLDREAHKD
+846 DFLTLDRETHAN
-858 GAILKLDSSS
+858 GAILKLDNSS

-880 GTANDIVSITG
+880 GAANDIINITG
-891 SSSLKVTESLG
+891 GSSLKVTESLG

-931 KDSSQITG
+931 KDSSKITG
-939 DSTDITGNVGVMNES
+939 TSTDITGNVGVMNES

-968 TTGADSTQAQSTPES
+968 TNGADSTQAQSTPES

-991 VDGKNSSLSVSGKI
+991 VDGKGSSLSVSGKI

-1020 RETTAQGTRDV
+1020 RETTAGGTRDV

-1043 ATLST
+1043 ATLKAT
-1048 TGGIELQGTAQRGLE
+1048 DGIELEGSTQRGLNQTCE
-1063 TKCDGDKV
+1063 NGKSGV
-1071 GTACFA
+1071 GCFA
-1077 DKSMQG
+1077 DKTMQG
-1083 KVSNIVLSTGGKLD
+1083 KISNIVLSTGGKLD

-1139 KQQQE
+1139 AKQQE

-1153 HIALSAYAKE
+1153 HITLSAYAKE

-1175 LEASQYQGKITADD
+1175 LEASQYQGTITADD
-1189 SQIDSNLSNITA
+1189 SQIDSTLSNITA

-1206 NGAKLTTSGV
+1206 NGAKLTTSGI

-1234 LNVGTIIAQDLK
+1234 LNVGTIIAESLK
-1246 NLTLSVGSES
+1246 SLALSVGSES
-1256 KFNVENFVFKKG
+1256 KFNVTNFVFKSG
-1268 NVSNNQF
+1268 NVSSNQF

-1328 STFSIAS
+1328 SSFSIAS

-1357 LEIKKLLAKGGSK
+1357 LEISKLLAKGGSK

-1379 VEVEKADSTS
+1379 VEKDSS
-1389 TTALA
+1389 AQKPA

-1423 NGNTSLTTDTD
+1423 NGKTSLTTDEN

-1440 ILKHDMAKTNYI
+1440 ILKHNMANKNYI
-1452 TQPIKAN
+1452 DSPIKAN
-1459 LSISQHLSLENVGKL
+1459 LTISQSLTLENVGKA
-1474 TASAGNKAAPN
+1474 TASAGNKAAQN
-1485 GTAMM
+1485 GAPTHTM
-1490 TREITSEQA
+1490 TRDIASEIA

-1562 SIKAESSGGKPS
+1562 SIKAESSNGGSGKPG

-1655 DDFIQMAGT
+1655 DDFVQMAGT

-1844 SFSMIMGERSLSG
+1844 SISMIMGERSLSG
-1857 VLGSENLKANSL
+1857 VLGSENLKASSL

-1948 QNVYSSADQIFVSL
+1948 QNVYSSANQIFVSL
-1962 SNAQNSIGYEI
+1962 SNAQNSIGYEL
-1973 NPINLTFQLGFMGSA
+1973 NPINLTFQLGFVGSA

-2005 IKGGYGGKADVKL
+2005 IKGSYGGKADVKL

>member
-25 IDKFFYRDFLD
+25 IDTFFYRDFLD

-80 STSLGRNFVIT
+80 TTALGRNFVIT
-91 ATHVVGSSGSSSDS
+91 ATHVAGSSGESNDS
-105 LANASNV
+105 LVNSQTP
-112 EIRRWGQTSYTIN
+112 EMRRWGQTTYSISPDSKS
-125 TNNKSKNQGFDV
+125 NNYGYDITFT
-137 SFARFN
+137 RFN

-156 GLQSDAN
+156 GLKP
-163 YTSGSIDKNKEQTNL
+163 DKNNTGNDRAQEQQNL
-178 AALKKYLQDHAT
+178 AALKDYLKKHAT

-222 QITGTRG
+222 NITGTRG
-229 GSFSRPVDISNG
+229 GSFSRPVDINNG

-253 SARGIQLID
+253 DARGIQLID

-300 DLVGQGSSGI
+300 DLVGQGSSGV

-316 DFEKFKKD
+316 DFEAFKKSK
-324 NEWELDLQGS
+324 EQEIDLENK
-334 QNWTFEKPQGASAEF
+334 QNWTLSNGALNTAGYHSLQGD
-349 KNNGSSSKI
+349 
-358 LTQNKDIVFSN
+358 KDIVFKG
-369 GGSIDV
+369 GGSIEV
-375 KANMDLLVNSVGGLV
+375 TQNIYRNNSGQTGGFV
-390 FKAKQN
+390 FKAGDGAN
-396 NGSNETIYKITS
+396 ASSPTTYKITS
-408 NSTNGN
+408 KNGQLY
-414 KPFGFNGSGLDIE
+414 GFDGAGLDIE

-433 WGLGFMGPD
+433 WGLGFIKGNGTGD
-442 QAGKNDRRGVNDAL
+442 KRGVNDAL

-462 TLVIKTQYT
+462 TLVITTKYDTP
-471 QKPDDGKYGYLRV
+471 PDDGKYGYLRV

-498 NGVYLTSGRGTLE
+498 NGVYLTSGRATLE

-531 TLPNHFILEQE
+531 TLPNHFILNQE

-594 LGYDKDKKKT
+594 LGYDKNKKKT

-632 INLVYKGDEK
+632 LNLVYKGDEK

-679 AYIRNVNVTAT
+679 AYIRNEDITAT
-690 QYGQT
+690 QYGQVIR
-695 GSKNFLELVKG
+695 KKFLELVIK

-712 PEWMDLSRPST
+712 PDWMDLSRPST

-737 KIDLQSSRLDIGR
+737 EINLQSSRLDVGR
-750 EATLQGD
+750 EATLEGN
-757 ITADSS
+757 ITADSG

-787 GFEYQQEVSKN
+787 GFEYQQEVEKN
-798 KLKTETQKLANQT
+798 KLKAETQKIANQT
-811 IHFKGEITA
+811 IHFKGSIDAT
-820 NGTTINSS
+820 GTTINSH

-846 DFLTLDREAHKD
+846 DFLTLDRETHAS
-858 GAILKLDSSS
+858 GAILKLDNSS

-880 GTANDIVSITG
+880 GTANDIINITG

-907 FDLKNL
+907 FDLSKL
-913 SSIGGSSFTKP
+913 DSIGNGSFTKP

-954 SLSLKSITLQDIST
+954 SLTLKSITLQDIST

-1020 RETTAQGTRDV
+1020 RETTAGGTRDI
-1031 VKENERAEVVHS
+1031 VKEHERAEVVHS

-1048 TGGIELQGTAQRGLE
+1048 SGGIELQGTAQRGLNQTCE
-1063 TKCDGDKV
+1063 NGKSGV
-1071 GTACFA
+1071 GCFA
-1077 DKSMQG
+1077 DKTMQG
-1083 KVSNIVLSTGGKLD
+1083 KISNIVLSTGGKLD
-1097 SNLKATNLQLN
+1097 SSLKATNLQLN
-1108 VDVDKDSSFLGSGK
+1108 VDVDKDSSFLSK
-1122 TLESNAS
+1122 DKKLESSSS

-1139 KQQQE
+1139 AKQQE

-1153 HIALSAYAKE
+1153 HITLSAYAKE

-1189 SQIDSNLSNITA
+1189 SQIDSTLSNITA

-1206 NGAKLTTSGV
+1206 NGAKLTTSGI

-1221 SLNSIKLDGKDTA
+1221 TFNSIKLDGKDTA
-1234 LNVGTIIAQDLK
+1234 LNVGTIIAESLK
-1246 NLTLSVGSES
+1246 SLTLSVGSES

-1268 NVSNNQF
+1268 NVSSNQF

-1282 QEGAQVTLSGGGTL
+1282 QEGANVTLANGGTL

-1328 STFSIAS
+1328 SSFSIAG

-1357 LEIKKLLAKGGSK
+1357 LEIGKLLAQGGSK

-1379 VEVEKADSTS
+1379 VEKDSS
-1389 TTALA
+1389 AQKPA

-1403 AQNGS
+1403 ANNAS
-1408 SVYVNSWDM
+1408 NVYVNSWDM
-1417 NRAGFD
+1417 NRQSFA
-1423 NGNTSLTTDTD
+1423 NGETSLTTDAT

-1440 ILKHDMAKTNYI
+1440 TLKHDMAQANYI
-1452 TQPIKAN
+1452 AQPIKAN

-1474 TASAGNKAAPN
+1474 TASAGNKAAPS
-1485 GTAMM
+1485 GTATNMM
-1490 TREITSEQA
+1490 TREITSESA
-1499 PTPTNQVESNS
+1499 PTPTNQVESSS

-1533 NTMQGGEVQNTGK
+1533 NTMQDGEVQNTGK

-1562 SIKAESSGGKPS
+1562 SIKAESSGDKPG

-1611 WVTLVENGEVKVK
+1611 WITLVENGEIKVK
-1624 FTKEDPSSY
+1624 FTTQDPSSY
-1633 NELKGYIADD
+1633 DELKNYISDD

-1655 DDFIQMAGT
+1655 DDFVQMAGT

-1678 DNDLGEIAR
+1678 DNDLGEIAH

-1738 ALALKSAQESAK
+1738 ALALKSSQE
-1750 AAQEAR
+1750 AAQAAKEAR

-1844 SFSMIMGERSLSG
+1844 SFSMIMGERTLSG
-1857 VLGSENLKANSL
+1857 VLGSENLKASSL
-1869 GVLSHTYYKYRF
+1869 GLLSHTYYKYRF
-1881 VLKKGE
+1881 LLKKGE

-1894 PVGLLSFGHN
+1894 PVGLLSVGHN
-1904 GIGAYTGTNYKQQA
+1904 GIGAYTGTNYKQHA

-1962 SNAQNSIGYEI
+1962 SNAQNSIGYEL
-1973 NPINLTFQLGFMGSA
+1973 NPINLTFQLGFVGSA

>member
-1 MRGLRISIALSAL
+1 M
-14 LLAQTQAQNIY
+14 
-25 IDKFFYRDFLD
+25 F
-36 LGQNKGAFAAG
+36 
-47 AQGVVIESSKQP
+47 SS
-59 GVSMRFEAP
+59 
-68 IIDQSARSNNGN
+68 
-80 STSLGRNFVIT
+80 
-91 ATHVVGSSGSSSDS
+91 
-105 LANASNV
+105 
-112 EIRRWGQTSYTIN
+112 
-125 TNNKSKNQGFDV
+125 
-137 SFARFN
+137 
-143 KYIVEGETEIFDA
+143 
-156 GLQSDAN
+156 
-163 YTSGSIDKNKEQTNL
+163 
-178 AALKKYLQDHAT
+178 
-190 DSNGNLIVFQAGSGR
+190 
-205 LSLLNAP
+205 
-212 GAGFREAGIA
+212 
-222 QITGTRG
+222 
-229 GSFSRPVDISNG
+229 
-241 ITYENSTANQNV
+241 
-253 SARGIQLID
+253 
-262 YTDPTWVNGISPGD
+262 
-276 SGSGFYIY
+276 
-284 DKTKQ
+284 
-289 KWLLLGVTSKA
+289 
-300 DLVGQGSSGI
+300 
-310 AVATKA
+310 
-316 DFEKFKKD
+316 
-324 NEWELDLQGS
+324 
-334 QNWTFEKPQGASAEF
+334 
-349 KNNGSSSKI
+349 
-358 LTQNKDIVFSN
+358 
-369 GGSIDV
+369 GGSIEV
-375 KANMDLLVNSVGGLV
+375 QNNIRLLDSGQTGGFV
-390 FKAKQN
+390 FKA
-396 NGSNETIYKITS
+396 GSNATASNPTTYKITS
-408 NSTNGN
+408 KNGQLY
-414 KPFGFNGSGLDIE
+414 GFDGAGLDIE
-427 ENVKVE
+427 ENVKVG
-433 WGLGFMGPD
+433 WGLGFIS
-442 QAGKNDRRGVNDAL
+442 GKTGVNDAL

-525 PSQLDS
+525 EPPLDS
-531 TLPNHFILEQE
+531 TLKPHFKLEQNKASE
-542 HRDKLGI
+542 LGI

-582 DEKHTSTMTIEG
+582 DENNTSTMTIEG
-594 LGYDKDKKKT
+594 YGYGKDKNKT

-618 STDSKNDNSSTNGN
+618 STDSKKDNSSTNGN
-632 INLVYKGDEK
+632 LNLVYKGDEK
-642 AATDETK
+642 AATDENK

-679 AYIRNVNVTAT
+679 AYIRNVNITAT
-690 QYGQT
+690 QYGTT
-695 GSKNFLELVKG
+695 GQKNFLELVKG

-712 PEWMDLSRPST
+712 PDWMDLSRPST

-737 KIDLQSSRLDIGR
+737 KINLQSSRLDIGR
-750 EATLQGD
+750 EATLEGS

-770 DIEHYID
+770 DIYHYID

-787 GFEYQQEVSKN
+787 GFEYQQEAEKQ
-798 KLKTETQKLANQT
+798 KLKTETQKIANQT
-811 IHFKGEITA
+811 IHFKGSIDA

-846 DFLTLDREAHKD
+846 DFLTLDRETHAN

-874 IFKGLK
+874 IFKGLN
-880 GTANDIVSITG
+880 GAANDIVSITG
-891 SSSLKVTESLG
+891 GSSLKVTESLG

-907 FDLKNL
+907 FDLKNF

-931 KDSSQITG
+931 KDSSKITG

-954 SLSLKSITLQDIST
+954 TLTLKSITLKDISS

-1005 SSTNQDDTL
+1005 SSQAQDDML

-1020 RETTAQGTRDV
+1020 RETTAQGTRDRV
-1031 VKENERAEVVHS
+1031 EGQRQEVVHS
-1043 ATLST
+1043 APLKATD
-1048 TGGIELQGTAQRGLE
+1048 GIELQGTTQRGLNQACE
-1063 TKCDGDKV
+1063 NGKSGV
-1071 GTACFA
+1071 GCFA

-1083 KVSNIVLSTGGKLD
+1083 KISNIVLSTGGKLD
-1097 SNLKATNLQLN
+1097 SSLKATNLQLN

-1139 KQQQE
+1139 AKQQE

-1153 HIALSAYAKE
+1153 HITLSAYAKE

-1189 SQIDSNLSNITA
+1189 SQIDSTLSNITA
-1201 SVDLK
+1201 SVELK
-1206 NGAKLTTSGV
+1206 NGAKLTTSGI

-1221 SLNSIKLDGKDTA
+1221 SFNKIDLQGKDTA
-1234 LNVGTIIAQDLK
+1234 LNVGTIIAEDLK
-1246 NLTLSVGSES
+1246 NLTLSVGNES
-1256 KFNVENFVFKKG
+1256 RFNVENLVFKKG

-1282 QEGAQVTLSGGGTL
+1282 QEGANVTLANGGTL

-1328 STFSIAS
+1328 SSFSIAS

-1340 GVNESGDTIIQ
+1340 GVNESGETIIQ

-1357 LEIKKLLAKGGSK
+1357 LEISKLLAKGGSK

-1379 VEVEKADSTS
+1379 VEKDSS
-1389 TTALA
+1389 TTAPT

-1417 NRAGFD
+1417 NREGFD
-1423 NGNTSLTTDTD
+1423 SKNKTTSLITDAD

-1440 ILKHDMAKTNYI
+1440 TFKHDMAQANYI
-1452 TQPIKAN
+1452 AQPIKAN
-1459 LSISQHLSLENVGKL
+1459 LSISQHLSLENVGRP

-1485 GTAMM
+1485 SINGGANM

-1499 PTPTNQVESNS
+1499 PTPTNQVESTS

-1518 AGTSDD
+1518 AGTNDD
-1524 RFHALKLEG
+1524 RFHALRLEG

-1562 SIKAESSGGKPS
+1562 SIKAESSSGKPG

-1598 IYFSFAEGSTPLY
+1598 IYFEFANGNTPLY

-1633 NELKGYIADD
+1633 NELKGYIDDD

-1655 DDFIQMAGT
+1655 DDFVQMAGT

-1678 DNDLGEIAR
+1678 DKDLGEIAH

-1701 DQSINARIAQVQY
+1701 DQSINARVAQVQY

-1723 LAGLARLASNDSKDI
+1723 LAGLARLASSDSKDI
-1738 ALALKSAQESAK
+1738 ALALKSAQE
-1750 AAQEAR
+1750 AAQAVKEAR

-1766 GGGFAKGGESK
+1766 GGGFAKGGESR

-1829 YGLYQKGGNEIQSNL
+1829 YGLYQKGNNEIQSNL
-1844 SFSMIMGERSLSG
+1844 SFSMIMGERALSG
-1857 VLGSENLKANSL
+1857 VLGSENLKASSL

-1894 PVGLLSFGHN
+1894 PVGLLSVGHN
-1904 GIGAYTGTNYKQQA
+1904 GIGAYTGTNYKQHA

-1962 SNAQNSIGYEI
+1962 SNAQNSIGYEL

-1998 GLAGVAD
+1998 GLAGTAD

>member
-1 MRGLRISIALSAL
+1 MKGLRISIALSAL
-14 LLAQTQAQNIY
+14 LLAQADAQI
-25 IDKFFYRDFLD
+25 IHADKFFYRDFLD

-125 TNNKSKNQGFDV
+125 TNNKSQNKGFDV

-156 GLQSDAN
+156 GLESDQGITA
-163 YTSGSIDKNKEQTNL
+163 SSPNL
-178 AALKKYLQDHAT
+178 AKEAENLKKLKEYLQKQK

-205 LSLLNAP
+205 LSLFNAP
-212 GAGFREAGIA
+212 GGGFKEAGIA
-222 QITGTRG
+222 AITGTRG
-229 GSFSRPVDISNG
+229 GSLSGAIDFEK
-241 ITYENSTANQNV
+241 ITYQNSKANQNV
-253 SARGIQLID
+253 DARGLQIVER
-262 YTDPTWVNGISPGD
+262 TDLTWVNAISPGD

-289 KWLLLGVTSKA
+289 KWLLLGVTAQA
-300 DLVGQGSSGI
+300 DFVGGGTSAI
-310 AVATKA
+310 AVATKK
-316 DFEKFKKD
+316 DFEKFKES
-324 NEWELDLQGS
+324 NEQNIDLRGLHT
-334 QNWTFEKPQGASAEF
+334 WTFDGNGFQ
-349 KNNGSSSKI
+349 NGSWIGKQS
-358 LTQNKDIVFSN
+358 NKDLVFSN
-369 GGSIDV
+369 GGSMQVTGNIR
-375 KANMDLLVNSVGGLV
+375 LLDSGQTGGFV
-390 FKAKQN
+390 FKAG
-396 NGSNETIYKITS
+396 NGANASSPTTYKITS
-408 NSTNGN
+408 KNGQLY
-414 KPFGFNGSGLDIE
+414 GFDGAGLDIE

-433 WGLGFMGPD
+433 WGLGFIKGNGTGD
-442 QAGKNDRRGVNDAL
+442 KRGVNDAL

-462 TLVIKTQYT
+462 TLVITTKYDTP
-471 QKPDDGKYGYLRV
+471 PDDGKYGYLRV
-484 GDGKVVFDTESQAF
+484 GDGKVVFDTNTQAF

-531 TLPNHFILEQE
+531 TLPNHFILNQE

-582 DEKHTSTMTIEG
+582 DSATSTMTIEG

-604 QSKAD
+604 SSKAD

-618 STDSKNDNSSTNGN
+618 STDSKQDNSSTNGN
-632 INLVYKGDEK
+632 LNLVYKGDEK

-661 GLEAT
+661 GLQVDS
-666 NGKVVLQGHPTTH
+666 GKVVLQGHPTTH
-679 AYIRNVNVTAT
+679 AYIRDQNITTNLGT
-690 QYGQT
+690 Q
-695 GSKNFLELVKG
+695 NFLKLVIK

-712 PEWMDLSRPST
+712 PDWMDLSRPST

-737 KIDLQSSRLDIGR
+737 TIDLQSSRLDIGR

-787 GFEYQQEVSKN
+787 GFEYQQEVEKK
-798 KLKTETQKLANQT
+798 KLKAETQKLANQT
-811 IHFKGEITA
+811 IHFKGSIDAT
-820 NGTTINSS
+820 GTTINSH
-828 IYDFNAKLDLKNS
+828 IYDFNAKLDLKS
-841 AKLNA
+841 GAKLNA
-846 DFLTLDREAHKD
+846 DFLTLDRETHAS

-880 GTANDIVSITG
+880 GAANDIVSITG
-891 SSSLKVTESLG
+891 NSSLKVTESLG

-907 FDLKNL
+907 FDLSKL
-913 SSIGGSSFTKP
+913 DSIGNGSFTKP
-924 TNYDIFV
+924 KNYDIFV
-931 KDSSQITG
+931 KDSSRITG

-954 SLSLKSITLQDIST
+954 TLTLKSITLKDIST
-968 TTGADSTQAQSTPES
+968 TTGAESTQAQSTPES

-1005 SSTNQDDTL
+1005 SSTAQDDTL

-1043 ATLST
+1043 ATLKT
-1048 TGGIELQGTAQRGLE
+1048 TQGIELSGTTQRGLE

-1071 GTACFA
+1071 GVGCFA
-1077 DKSMQG
+1077 DKTMQG
-1083 KVSNIVLSTGGKLD
+1083 KISNIVLSTGGKLD
-1097 SNLKATNLQLN
+1097 SSLKATNLQLN

-1139 KQQQE
+1139 AKQQE

-1153 HIALSAYAKE
+1153 HITLSAYAKE

-1175 LEASQYQGKITADD
+1175 LEASQYQGTITADD

-1206 NGAKLTTSGV
+1206 NGAKLTTSGI

-1221 SLNSIKLDGKDTA
+1221 TFNSIKLEGKDTA
-1234 LNVGTIIAQDLK
+1234 LNVGTIIAESLK
-1246 NLTLSVGSES
+1246 SLTLSVGSES
-1256 KFNVENFVFKKG
+1256 KFNVENFVFKGG
-1268 NVSNNQF
+1268 NVSSNQF

-1282 QEGAQVTLSGGGTL
+1282 QEGANVTLANGGTL

-1328 STFSIAS
+1328 SSFSIAS

-1340 GVNESGDTIIQ
+1340 GVNESGETIIQ

-1357 LEIKKLLAKGGSK
+1357 LEISKLLAQGGSK

-1379 VEVEKADSTS
+1379 VEKDSS
-1389 TTALA
+1389 AQKPA

-1408 SVYVNSWDM
+1408 NVYVNSWDM

-1423 NGNTSLTTDTD
+1423 NGNTSLTTDEN

-1440 ILKHDMAKTNYI
+1440 TLKHDMAKTNYI

-1474 TASAGNKAAPN
+1474 TASAGNKAAPS
-1485 GTAMM
+1485 GTATNMM
-1490 TREITSEQA
+1490 TREITSESA
-1499 PTPTNQVESNS
+1499 PTPTNQVESSS

-1524 RFHALKLEG
+1524 RFHALRLEG
-1533 NTMQGGEVQNTGK
+1533 NTMQDGEVQNTGK

-1562 SIKAESSGGKPS
+1562 SIKAESSGDKPG

-1611 WVTLVENGEVKVK
+1611 WVTIVENGEIKVK
-1624 FTKEDPSSY
+1624 FTTQDPSSY
-1633 NELKGYIADD
+1633 DELKNYISDD

-1655 DDFIQMAGT
+1655 DDFVQMAGT

-1678 DNDLGEIAR
+1678 DNDLGEIAH

-1723 LAGLARLASNDSKDI
+1723 LAGLARLASSDSKDI
-1738 ALALKSAQESAK
+1738 ALALKSAQEAAQ

-1812 YYAKS
+1812 YYAQT

-1829 YGLYQKGGNEIQSNL
+1829 YGLYQKGNNEIQSNL
-1844 SFSMIMGERSLSG
+1844 SFSMIMGERALSG
-1857 VLGSENLKANSL
+1857 VLGSENLKASSL

-1894 PVGLLSFGHN
+1894 PVGLLSVGHN
-1904 GIGAYTGTNYKQQA
+1904 GIGAYTGTNYKQHA

-1973 NPINLTFQLGFMGSA
+1973 NPINLTFQLGFVGSA

>member
-25 IDKFFYRDFLD
+25 IDTFFYRDFLD

-80 STSLGRNFVIT
+80 TTALGRNFVIT
-91 ATHVVGSSGSSSDS
+91 ATHVAGSSGESNDS
-105 LANASNV
+105 LVNSQTP
-112 EIRRWGQTSYTIN
+112 EMRRWGQTTYSISPDSKS
-125 TNNKSKNQGFDV
+125 NNYGYDITFT
-137 SFARFN
+137 RFN

-156 GLQSDAN
+156 GLKP
-163 YTSGSIDKNKEQTNL
+163 DKNNTGNDRTQEQQNL
-178 AALKKYLQDHAT
+178 AALKDYLKKHAT

-222 QITGTRG
+222 NITGTRG
-229 GSFSRPVDISNG
+229 GSFSRPVDLDR

-253 SARGIQLID
+253 DARGIQLID

-300 DLVGQGSSGI
+300 DLVGQGSSGV

-316 DFEKFKKD
+316 DFEAFKKSK
-324 NEWELDLQGS
+324 EQEIDLKGNS
-334 QNWTFEKPQGASAEF
+334 GWTLSGNALNTAGYHSLQND
-349 KNNGSSSKI
+349 
-358 LTQNKDIVFSN
+358 KDIVFKG
-369 GGSIDV
+369 GGSIEV
-375 KANMDLLVNSVGGLV
+375 TQNIYRNNSGQTGGFV
-390 FKAKQN
+390 FKAG
-396 NGSNETIYKITS
+396 NGANASSPTTYKITS
-408 NSTNGN
+408 KNGQLY
-414 KPFGFNGSGLDIE
+414 GFDGAGLDIE

-433 WGLGFMGPD
+433 WGLGFIKGNGTGD
-442 QAGKNDRRGVNDAL
+442 KRGVNDAL

-462 TLVIKTQYT
+462 TLVITTKYDTP
-471 QKPDDGKYGYLRV
+471 PDDGKYGYLRV
-484 GDGKVVFDTESQAF
+484 GDGKVIFDTESQAF

-511 LVNGKAQAFGAVKD
+511 LVNGKAQAFGAVKVD
-525 PSQLDS
+525 PPLDS
-531 TLPNHFILEQE
+531 KLPNHFKLEQNNK
-542 HRDKLGI
+542 DSLGI

-561 GNSLTLNAIS
+561 GNSLTLNVIS

-594 LGYDKDKKKT
+594 LGYDDSKKKT
-604 QSKAD
+604 NQKAD

-618 STDSKNDNSSTNGN
+618 NTSKDSQQDNSSTNGN
-632 INLVYKGDEK
+632 LNLVYKGDEK
-642 AATDETK
+642 AATDENK

-661 GLEAT
+661 GLQVDS
-666 NGKVVLQGHPTTH
+666 GKVVLQGHPTTH
-679 AYIRNVNVTAT
+679 AYIRDVNVTAT
-690 QYGQT
+690 QYGE
-695 GSKNFLELVKG
+695 SKPRNFLDLVIK

-712 PEWMDLSRPST
+712 PDWMDLSRPST

-750 EATLQGD
+750 EATLEGS

-787 GFEYQQEVSKN
+787 GFEYQQEASKD
-798 KLKTETQKLANQT
+798 KLKAETQKLANQT
-811 IHFKGEITA
+811 IHFKGSIDA
-820 NGTTINSS
+820 NGTTINSH

-846 DFLTLDREAHKD
+846 DFLTLDRETHAN
-858 GAILKLDSSS
+858 GAILTMNTNSS

-874 IFKGLK
+874 IFKGLN
-880 GTANDIVSITG
+880 GAANDIVSITG
-891 SSSLKVTESLG
+891 GSSLKVTESLG

-913 SSIGGSSFTKP
+913 STIGGSSFTKP

-931 KDSSQITG
+931 KDSSKITG

-954 SLSLKSITLQDIST
+954 TLTLKSITLQDISS
-968 TTGADSTQAQSTPES
+968 TTGAESTQAQSTPES

-1005 SSTNQDDTL
+1005 SSANQDDTL

-1020 RETTAQGTRDV
+1020 RETTAGGTRDRV
-1031 VKENERAEVVHS
+1031 EGQRQEVVHS

-1048 TGGIELQGTAQRGLE
+1048 SGDIELEGSTQRGLE

-1071 GTACFA
+1071 GVGCFA
-1077 DKSMQG
+1077 DKTMQG
-1083 KVSNIVLSTGGKLD
+1083 KISNIVLSTGGKLD

-1144 FDITAKQKS
+1144 FNIDAKQKS
-1153 HIALSAYAKE
+1153 HITLSAYAKE

-1175 LEASQYQGKITADD
+1175 LEASQYQGTITADD
-1189 SQIDSNLSNITA
+1189 SQIDSTLSNITA

-1206 NGAKLTTSGV
+1206 NGAKLTTSGI

-1221 SLNSIKLDGKDTA
+1221 TFNSIKLDGKDTA
-1234 LNVGTIIAQDLK
+1234 LNVGTIIAESLK
-1246 NLTLSVGSES
+1246 SLTLSVGSES
-1256 KFNVENFVFKKG
+1256 KFNVTNFVFKGG
-1268 NVSNNQF
+1268 NVSSNQF

-1282 QEGAQVTLSGGGTL
+1282 QEGAKVTLANGGTL
-1296 NHNLYIDGKSTFST
+1296 NHNLYIDGKSHFST

-1328 STFSIAS
+1328 SSFSIAG

-1340 GVNESGDTIIQ
+1340 GVNESGETIIQ

-1379 VEVEKADSTS
+1379 VEKDSS
-1389 TTALA
+1389 AQKPA

-1408 SVYVNSWDM
+1408 NVYVNSWDM

-1423 NGNTSLTTDTD
+1423 NGKTSLTTDEN

-1440 ILKHDMAKTNYI
+1440 TLKHDMAQTNYI

-1474 TASAGNKAAPN
+1474 TASAGNKAAPS
-1485 GTAMM
+1485 GTATNMM

-1499 PTPTNQVESNS
+1499 PTPTNQVESSS
-1510 DPLKLAAQ
+1510 DPLKLQAQ

-1562 SIKAESSGGKPS
+1562 SIKAESSGDKPG

-1611 WVTLVENGEVKVK
+1611 WVTIVENGEIKVK
-1624 FTKEDPSSY
+1624 FTTQDPSSY
-1633 NELKGYIADD
+1633 DELKNYISDD

-1655 DDFIQMAGT
+1655 DDFVQMAGT

-1678 DNDLGEIAR
+1678 DNDLGEIAH

-1714 AQSRFNATP
+1714 AQSRFNAAP
-1723 LAGLARLASNDSKDI
+1723 LAGLARLASSDSKDI
-1738 ALALKSAQESAK
+1738 ALALKSAQE
-1750 AAQEAR
+1750 AAQAVKEAR

-1812 YYAKS
+1812 YYAQT

-1844 SFSMIMGERSLSG
+1844 SFSMIMGERALSG
-1857 VLGSENLKANSL
+1857 VLGSENLKASSL

-1894 PVGLLSFGHN
+1894 PVGLLSVGHN
-1904 GIGAYTGTNYKQQA
+1904 GIGAYTGTNYKQHA
-1918 LNAFN
+1918 LNAF
-1923 LGLGAGVEYA
+1923 
-1933 LLGRKQ
+1933 
-1939 SYTLSFLAR
+1939 
-1948 QNVYSSADQIFVSL
+1948 I
-1962 SNAQNSIGYEI
+1962 
-1973 NPINLTFQLGFMGSA
+1973 
-1988 QLGRG
+1988 
-1993 FTLQY
+1993 
-1998 GLAGVAD
+1998 
-2005 IKGGYGGKADVKL
+2005 
-2018 EYKF
+2018 

>member
-1 MRGLRISIALSAL
+1 
-14 LLAQTQAQNIY
+14 
-25 IDKFFYRDFLD
+25 
-36 LGQNKGAFAAG
+36 
-47 AQGVVIESSKQP
+47 
-59 GVSMRFEAP
+59 
-68 IIDQSARSNNGN
+68 
-80 STSLGRNFVIT
+80 
-91 ATHVVGSSGSSSDS
+91 
-105 LANASNV
+105 
-112 EIRRWGQTSYTIN
+112 
-125 TNNKSKNQGFDV
+125 
-137 SFARFN
+137 
-143 KYIVEGETEIFDA
+143 
-156 GLQSDAN
+156 
-163 YTSGSIDKNKEQTNL
+163 
-178 AALKKYLQDHAT
+178 
-190 DSNGNLIVFQAGSGR
+190 
-205 LSLLNAP
+205 
-212 GAGFREAGIA
+212 
-222 QITGTRG
+222 
-229 GSFSRPVDISNG
+229 
-241 ITYENSTANQNV
+241 
-253 SARGIQLID
+253 
-262 YTDPTWVNGISPGD
+262 
-276 SGSGFYIY
+276 
-284 DKTKQ
+284 
-289 KWLLLGVTSKA
+289 
-300 DLVGQGSSGI
+300 
-310 AVATKA
+310 
-316 DFEKFKKD
+316 
-324 NEWELDLQGS
+324 
-334 QNWTFEKPQGASAEF
+334 
-349 KNNGSSSKI
+349 
-358 LTQNKDIVFSN
+358 
-369 GGSIDV
+369 
-375 KANMDLLVNSVGGLV
+375 
-390 FKAKQN
+390 
-396 NGSNETIYKITS
+396 
-408 NSTNGN
+408 
-414 KPFGFNGSGLDIE
+414 
-427 ENVKVE
+427 
-433 WGLGFMGPD
+433 
-442 QAGKNDRRGVNDAL
+442 
-456 HKVGKG
+456 
-462 TLVIKTQYT
+462 
-471 QKPDDGKYGYLRV
+471 
-484 GDGKVVFDTESQAF
+484 
-498 NGVYLTSGRGTLE
+498 
-511 LVNGKAQAFGAVKD
+511 
-525 PSQLDS
+525 
-531 TLPNHFILEQE
+531 
-542 HRDKLGI
+542 
-549 YFGNGGGNLDLK
+549 
-561 GNSLTLNAIS
+561 
-571 SNDARANIINT
+571 
-582 DEKHTSTMTIEG
+582 
-594 LGYDKDKKKT
+594 
-604 QSKAD
+604 
-609 TIIHASFGQ
+609 
-618 STDSKNDNSSTNGN
+618 
-632 INLVYKGDEK
+632 
-642 AATDETK
+642 
-649 AALVFDGNVNAK
+649 
-661 GLEAT
+661 
-666 NGKVVLQGHPTTH
+666 
-679 AYIRNVNVTAT
+679 
-690 QYGQT
+690 
-695 GSKNFLELVKG
+695 
-706 AEGSKL
+706 
-712 PEWMDLSRPST
+712 MDLSRPST

-737 KIDLQSSRLDIGR
+737 EINLQSSRLDIGR
-750 EATLQGD
+750 EATLEGN

-770 DIEHYID
+770 DIYHYID

-787 GFEYQQEVSKN
+787 GFEYQQEAEKK
-798 KLKTETQKLANQT
+798 KLKEATQKLANQT

-820 NGTTINSS
+820 NGTTINSH

-841 AKLNA
+841 AKLNV
-846 DFLTLDREAHKD
+846 DFLTLDRETHAN

-874 IFKGLK
+874 IFKGLN
-880 GTANDIVSITG
+880 GAANDIVSITG
-891 SSSLKVTESLG
+891 GSSLKVTESLG

-907 FDLKNL
+907 FDLKNF

-931 KDSSQITG
+931 KDSSKITG

-954 SLSLKSITLQDIST
+954 TLTLKSITLKDISS

-1005 SSTNQDDTL
+1005 SSQAQDDTL

-1020 RETTAQGTRDV
+1020 RETTAQGTRDRV
-1031 VKENERAEVVHS
+1031 EGQRQEVVHS
-1043 ATLST
+1043 ATLKAT
-1048 TGGIELQGTAQRGLE
+1048 DGIELQGTTQRGLNQACE
-1063 TKCDGDKV
+1063 NGKSGV
-1071 GTACFA
+1071 GCFA

-1083 KVSNIVLSTGGKLD
+1083 KISNIVLSTGGKLD

-1139 KQQQE
+1139 AKQQE

-1153 HIALSAYAKE
+1153 HITLSAYAKE

-1189 SQIDSNLSNITA
+1189 SQIDSTLSNITA
-1201 SVDLK
+1201 SVELK
-1206 NGAKLTTSGV
+1206 NGAKLTTSGI

-1221 SLNSIKLDGKDTA
+1221 SFNKIDLQGKDTA
-1234 LNVGTIIAQDLK
+1234 LNVGTIIAEDLK
-1246 NLTLSVGSES
+1246 NLTLSVGNES
-1256 KFNVENFVFKKG
+1256 RFNVENFVFKKG
-1268 NVSNNQF
+1268 NVSSNQF

-1296 NHNLYIDGKSTFST
+1296 NHNLYIDGKSHFST

-1328 STFSIAS
+1328 SSFSIAS

-1340 GVNESGDTIIQ
+1340 GVNESGETIIQ

-1357 LEIKKLLAKGGSK
+1357 LEISKLLAKGGSK

-1379 VEVEKADSTS
+1379 VEKDSSAQKPT
-1389 TTALA
+1389 

-1417 NRAGFD
+1417 NRQSFA
-1423 NGNTSLTTDTD
+1423 NGETSLTTDAT

-1440 ILKHDMAKTNYI
+1440 TLKHDMAQTNYI
-1452 TQPIKAN
+1452 AQPIKAN
-1459 LSISQHLSLENVGKL
+1459 LSISQHLSLENVGRP

-1485 GTAMM
+1485 SINGGANM

-1499 PTPTNQVESNS
+1499 PTPTNQVESTS

-1518 AGTSDD
+1518 AGTNDD
-1524 RFHALKLEG
+1524 RFHALRLEG

-1562 SIKAESSGGKPS
+1562 SIKAESSSGKPG

-1633 NELKGYIADD
+1633 NELKGYIDDD

-1655 DDFIQMAGT
+1655 DDFVQMAGT

-1678 DNDLGEIAR
+1678 DKDLGEIAH

-1723 LAGLARLASNDSKDI
+1723 LAGLARLASSDSKDI
-1738 ALALKSAQESAK
+1738 ALALKSAQE
-1750 AAQEAR
+1750 AAQAVKEAR

-1766 GGGFAKGGESK
+1766 GGGFAKGGESR

-1829 YGLYQKGGNEIQSNL
+1829 YGLYQKGNNEIQSNL
-1844 SFSMIMGERSLSG
+1844 SFSMIMGERALSG
-1857 VLGSENLKANSL
+1857 VLGSENLKASSL

-1894 PVGLLSFGHN
+1894 PVGLLSVGHN
-1904 GIGAYTGTNYKQQA
+1904 GIGAYTGTNYKQHA

-1962 SNAQNSIGYEI
+1962 SNAQNSIGYEL

-1998 GLAGVAD
+1998 GLAGTAD

>member
-1 MRGLRISIALSAL
+1 MKGLRISIALSAL

-25 IDKFFYRDFLD
+25 IDNFFYRDFLD

-47 AQGVVIESSKQP
+47 AQGVVIESVKQP
-59 GVSMRFEAP
+59 GVSVRFEAP

-80 STSLGRNFVIT
+80 TTSLGRNFVIT
-91 ATHVVGSSGSSSDS
+91 ATHVAGSSGSSNDS
-105 LANASNV
+105 LVNSQTP
-112 EIRRWGQTSYTIN
+112 EMRRWGQTTYDISEGS
-125 TNNKSKNQGFDV
+125 KSPNYGYDITFT
-137 SFARFN
+137 RFN

-163 YTSGSIDKNKEQTNL
+163 YTSSSIDKNKEQQNL
-178 AALKKYLQDHAT
+178 QKLKNYLKDHAT

-253 SARGIQLID
+253 GARGIQLID

-284 DKTKQ
+284 DKSKQ

-316 DFEKFKKD
+316 DFEKFKKE
-324 NEWELDLQGS
+324 NEQNIDLKGL
-334 QNWTFEKPQGASAEF
+334 QNWTFDGNGFQ
-349 KNNGSSSKI
+349 NGSWIGKQ
-358 LTQNKDIVFSN
+358 QNKDIVFSN
-369 GGSIDV
+369 GGSIEVQKDIR
-375 KANMDLLVNSVGGLV
+375 LLDSSQVGGFV
-390 FKAKQN
+390 FKAG
-396 NGSNETIYKITS
+396 NGANASSPTTYKITS
-408 NSTNGN
+408 KNGR
-414 KPFGFNGSGLDIE
+414 PYGFDGSGLDIE

-433 WGLGFMGPD
+433 WGLGFIKGD
-442 QAGKNDRRGVNDAL
+442 KRGVNDAL

-525 PSQLDS
+525 PSRLDS
-531 TLPNHFILEQE
+531 KLPNHFILEQND
-542 HRDKLGI
+542 RDSLGI

-571 SNDARANIINT
+571 SNDSRANIINT
-582 DEKHTSTMTIEG
+582 DEKNTSTMTIEG
-594 LGYDKDKKKT
+594 LGYNTDKQKT
-604 QSKAD
+604 QEKAD

-618 STDSKNDNSSTNGN
+618 STDSKKDNSSTNGN
-632 INLVYKGDEK
+632 LNLIYKGDNK
-642 AATDETK
+642 AATDESK
-649 AALVFDGNVNAK
+649 AALIFDGNVNAK

-690 QYGQT
+690 QYGKP

-737 KIDLQSSRLDIGR
+737 NIDLQSSRLDVGR
-750 EATLQGD
+750 EATLEGN
-757 ITADSS
+757 IKADSS

-770 DIEHYID
+770 DIYHYID

-787 GFEYQQEVSKN
+787 GFEYQQEAEKN
-798 KLKTETQKLANQT
+798 KLKAETQKLANQT
-811 IHFKGEITA
+811 IHFKGSIDA
-820 NGTTINSS
+820 SGTTINSH
-828 IYDFNAKLDLKNS
+828 IYDFNAKLDLKS
-841 AKLNA
+841 GAKLNA
-846 DFLTLDREAHKD
+846 DFLTLDREAHAN
-858 GAILKLDSSS
+858 GAILKLDSKAS

-874 IFKGLK
+874 IFKGLQNTNHSDVIQ
-880 GTANDIVSITG
+880 GASNGANGKLS
-891 SSSLKVTESLG
+891 VTESLG
-902 FEKST
+902 FEKSS
-907 FDLKNL
+907 FDLSKL
-913 SSIGGSSFTKP
+913 DSIGNGSFTKP
-924 TNYDIFV
+924 QNYDIFV
-931 KDSSQITG
+931 KDSSKITG
-939 DSTDITGNVGVMNES
+939 TNTAITGNVGVMSES
-954 SLSLKSITLQDIST
+954 SLTLQSITLKDT
-968 TTGADSTQAQSTPES
+968 TTQGQDSKPENI
-983 SKHKNSIL
+983 KNSIM

-1005 SSTNQDDTL
+1005 SSQAQDDTL

-1020 RETTAQGTRDV
+1020 RETTAGGTRDRV
-1031 VKENERAEVVHS
+1031 EGQRQEVVHS

-1048 TGGIELQGTAQRGLE
+1048 SGGIELQGTEQRGLE
-1063 TKCDGDKV
+1063 TKCDGEKV
-1071 GTACFA
+1071 GVGCFA
-1077 DKSMQG
+1077 DKAMQG
-1083 KVSNIVLSTGGKLD
+1083 KISNIVLSTGGKLD

-1122 TLESNAS
+1122 TLEANSS

-1139 KQQQE
+1139 AKPQE

-1153 HIALSAYAKE
+1153 HITLSAYAKE
-1163 SLAKDSKAFEQA
+1163 SLAKDSKTFEQA

-1206 NGAKLTTSGV
+1206 NGAKLTTSGI

-1234 LNVGTIIAQDLK
+1234 LNVGTIIAQELK
-1246 NLTLSVGSES
+1246 NLTLSVGSGS

-1296 NHNLYIDGKSTFST
+1296 NHNLYIDGKSTFSI

-1379 VEVEKADSTS
+1379 VEKDSS
-1389 TTALA
+1389 TQKPA

-1459 LSISQHLSLENVGKL
+1459 LTISQSLTLENVGKL
-1474 TASAGNKAAPN
+1474 TASAGNKAAPS

-1490 TREITSEQA
+1490 TREITSESA

-1510 DPLKLAAQ
+1510 DPLKLQAQ
-1518 AGTSDD
+1518 AGTNDD

-1533 NTMQGGEVQNTGK
+1533 NTMQGGVVQNTGK

-1562 SIKAESSGGKPS
+1562 SIKAESSGGKS
-1574 DFQLNKY
+1574 GDFQLNKY

-1857 VLGSENLKANSL
+1857 VLGSENLKADSL

>member
-1 MRGLRISIALSAL
+1 MKGLRISIALSAL
-14 LLAQTQAQNIY
+14 LLAQADAQI
-25 IDKFFYRDFLD
+25 IHADKFFYRDFLD

-125 TNNKSKNQGFDV
+125 TNNKSQNKGFDV

-156 GLQSDAN
+156 GLESDQGITASSPN
-163 YTSGSIDKNKEQTNL
+163 PAKEAEN
-178 AALKKYLQDHAT
+178 LKKLKEYLQKQK

-205 LSLLNAP
+205 LSLFNAP
-212 GAGFREAGIA
+212 GGGFKEAGIA
-222 QITGTRG
+222 AITGTRG
-229 GSFSRPVDISNG
+229 GSLSGAIDFEK
-241 ITYENSTANQNV
+241 ITYQNSKANQNV
-253 SARGIQLID
+253 DARGLQIVER
-262 YTDPTWVNGISPGD
+262 TDLTWVNAISPGD

-289 KWLLLGVTSKA
+289 KWLLLGVTAQA
-300 DLVGQGSSGI
+300 DFVGGGTSAI
-310 AVATKA
+310 AVATKK
-316 DFEKFKKD
+316 DFEKFKKE
-324 NEWELDLQGS
+324 NEQNIDLRGLHT
-334 QNWTFEKPQGASAEF
+334 WTFDGNGFQ
-349 KNNGSSSKI
+349 NGSWIGKQ
-358 LTQNKDIVFSN
+358 QNKDIVFSN
-369 GGSIDV
+369 GGSIEVQKDIR
-375 KANMDLLVNSVGGLV
+375 LLDSGQTGGFV
-390 FKAKQN
+390 FKAG
-396 NGSNETIYKITS
+396 NGANASSPTTYKITS
-408 NSTNGN
+408 KNGQLY
-414 KPFGFNGSGLDIE
+414 GFDGAGLDIE

-433 WGLGFMGPD
+433 WGLGFIKGNGTGD
-442 QAGKNDRRGVNDAL
+442 KRGVNDAL

-462 TLVIKTQYT
+462 TLVITTKYDTP
-471 QKPDDGKYGYLRV
+471 PDDGKYGYLRV
-484 GDGKVVFDTESQAF
+484 GDGKVIFDTDTQAF

-531 TLPNHFILEQE
+531 TLPNHFILNQE

-594 LGYDKDKKKT
+594 LGYGSDKNKT
-604 QSKAD
+604 NNKAD

-618 STDSKNDNSSTNGN
+618 STDSKKDNSSTNGN
-632 INLVYKGDEK
+632 LNLVYKGDNK
-642 AATDETK
+642 AATDENK

-661 GLEAT
+661 GLQVDS
-666 NGKVVLQGHPTTH
+666 GKVVLQGHPTTH
-679 AYIRNVNVTAT
+679 AYIRNQDITTNL
-690 QYGQT
+690 GK
-695 GSKNFLELVKG
+695 KNFLNLVIK

-712 PEWMDLSRPST
+712 PDWMDLSRPST

-737 KIDLQSSRLDIGR
+737 KIDLKESRLDIGR
-750 EATLQGD
+750 EATLEGS

-787 GFEYQQEVSKN
+787 GFEYQQEVSKD
-798 KLKTETQKLANQT
+798 KLKEATQKIANQT
-811 IHFKGEITA
+811 IHFKGSIDAT
-820 NGTTINSS
+820 GTTINSH

-846 DFLTLDREAHKD
+846 DFLTLDREAHAS
-858 GAILKLDSSS
+858 GAILTMNTNSS

-880 GTANDIVSITG
+880 GAANDIVSITG
-891 SSSLKVTESLG
+891 GSSLKVTESLG

-931 KDSSQITG
+931 KDSSNITG
-939 DSTDITGNVGVMNES
+939 ASTDITGNVGVMSES
-954 SLSLKSITLQDIST
+954 TLSLQSITLKDT
-968 TTGADSTQAQSTPES
+968 TTQGQDSKPENI
-983 SKHKNSIL
+983 KNSIM

-1005 SSTNQDDTL
+1005 SSTSQDDTL

-1048 TGGIELQGTAQRGLE
+1048 SGGIELQGTEQRGLE
-1063 TKCDGDKV
+1063 TKCDGEKV
-1071 GTACFA
+1071 GVGCFA
-1077 DKSMQG
+1077 DKAMQG
-1083 KVSNIVLSTGGKLD
+1083 KISNIVLSTGGKLD

-1122 TLESNAS
+1122 TLEANSS

-1139 KQQQE
+1139 AKPQE

-1153 HIALSAYAKE
+1153 HIALTAYAKE

-1206 NGAKLTTSGV
+1206 NGAKLTTSGI

-1234 LNVGTIIAQDLK
+1234 LNVGTIIAQGLK
-1246 NLTLSVGSES
+1246 NLTLSVGSGS

-1268 NVSNNQF
+1268 NVSSNQF

-1357 LEIKKLLAKGGSK
+1357 LEIKKLLAKDGSK

-1389 TTALA
+1389 TTAPT

-1423 NGNTSLTTDTD
+1423 NGNTSLTTDAD

-1459 LSISQHLSLENVGKL
+1459 LTISQSLTLENVGKL
-1474 TASAGNKAAPN
+1474 TASAGNKATPN

-1499 PTPTNQVESNS
+1499 PTPTNQVESSS

-1533 NTMQGGEVQNTGK
+1533 NTMQGGVVQNTGK

-1562 SIKAESSGGKPS
+1562 SIKAESSGGKS
-1574 DFQLNKY
+1574 GDFQLNKY

-1844 SFSMIMGERSLSG
+1844 SISMIMGERSLSG

-1962 SNAQNSIGYEI
+1962 SNAQNSIGYEL

-1998 GLAGVAD
+1998 GLAGTAD
-2005 IKGGYGGKADVKL
+2005 IKDSYGGKADVKL

>member
-1 MRGLRISIALSAL
+1 MKGLRISIALSAL
-14 LLAQTQAQNIY
+14 LLAQADAQI
-25 IDKFFYRDFLD
+25 IHADKFFYRDFLD

-125 TNNKSKNQGFDV
+125 TNNKSQNKGFDV

-156 GLQSDAN
+156 GLKP
-163 YTSGSIDKNKEQTNL
+163 DKNNTGNDRAQEQQNL

-222 QITGTRG
+222 NITGTRG
-229 GSFSRPVDISNG
+229 GSFSRPVDLDR

-253 SARGIQLID
+253 DARGIQLID

-316 DFEKFKKD
+316 DFEAFKKS
-324 NEWELDLQGS
+324 NEQNINLKGL
-334 QNWTFEKPQGASAEF
+334 QNWTFDGSGFQ
-349 KNNGSSSKI
+349 NGSWIGIQAS
-358 LTQNKDIVFSN
+358 KDIVFS
-369 GGSIDV
+369 GGGEIRVQQDIKLMESG
-375 KANMDLLVNSVGGLV
+375 NVGGLV
-390 FKAKQN
+390 FKKK
-396 NGSNETIYKITS
+396 NGESNETVYKITS
-408 NSTNGN
+408 NG
-414 KPFGFNGSGLDIE
+414 KIHGFDGAGLDIE

-433 WGLGFMGPD
+433 WGLGFF
-442 QAGKNDRRGVNDAL
+442 AGYGNGKDDKRGVNDAL

-462 TLVIKTQYT
+462 TLVITTKYDTP
-471 QKPDDGKYGYLRV
+471 PDDGKYGYLRV

-511 LVNGKAQAFGAVKD
+511 LVNGKAQAFGAVKVD
-525 PSQLDS
+525 PPLDS
-531 TLPNHFILEQE
+531 KLPNHFKLEQNKASE
-542 HRDKLGI
+542 LGI

-582 DEKHTSTMTIEG
+582 DSATSTMTIEG
-594 LGYDKDKKKT
+594 LGYDDSKKKT
-604 QSKAD
+604 NQKAD

-618 STDSKNDNSSTNGN
+618 NTSKDSKQDNSSTNGN
-632 INLVYKGDEK
+632 LNLVYKGDEK
-642 AATDETK
+642 AATDENK

-679 AYIRNVNVTAT
+679 AYIRNEDITAT
-690 QYGQT
+690 QYGQVIR
-695 GSKNFLELVKG
+695 KKFLELVIK

-712 PEWMDLSRPST
+712 PDWMDLSRPST

-737 KIDLQSSRLDIGR
+737 TIDLQSSRLDIGR
-750 EATLQGD
+750 EATLEGN

-770 DIEHYID
+770 DIYHYID

-787 GFEYQQEVSKN
+787 GFEYQQEVSKD
-798 KLKTETQKLANQT
+798 KLKEATQKIANQT
-811 IHFKGEITA
+811 IHFKGSIDAT
-820 NGTTINSS
+820 GTTINSH

-846 DFLTLDREAHKD
+846 DFLTLDRETHAS

-880 GTANDIVSITG
+880 DAADDIVSITG

-907 FDLKNL
+907 FDLSKL
-913 SSIGGSSFTKP
+913 DSIGNGSFTKP

-931 KDSSQITG
+931 KDSSRITG

-954 SLSLKSITLQDIST
+954 SLTLKSITLKDISS
-968 TTGADSTQAQSTPES
+968 TTGAGSTQAQSTPES

-1005 SSTNQDDTL
+1005 SSQAQDDTL

-1020 RETTAQGTRDV
+1020 RETTAQGTRDRV
-1031 VKENERAEVVHS
+1031 EGQRQEVVHS
-1043 ATLST
+1043 ATLKAT
-1048 TGGIELQGTAQRGLE
+1048 DGIELQGTTQRGLE

-1077 DKSMQG
+1077 DKTMQG
-1083 KVSNIVLSTGGKLD
+1083 KISNIVLSTGGKLD

-1144 FDITAKQKS
+1144 FNIDAKQKS
-1153 HIALSAYAKE
+1153 HITLSAYAKE

-1175 LEASQYQGKITADD
+1175 LEASQYQGTITADD
-1189 SQIDSNLSNITA
+1189 SQIDSTLSNITA

-1206 NGAKLTTSGV
+1206 NGAKLTTSGI

-1221 SLNSIKLDGKDTA
+1221 TFNSIKLEGKDTA
-1234 LNVGTIIAQDLK
+1234 LNVGTIIAEKLS
-1246 NLTLSVGSES
+1246 NLTLSVGDQS
-1256 KFNVENFVFKKG
+1256 KFNVENFVFKGG
-1268 NVSNNQF
+1268 NVSSNQF

-1282 QEGAQVTLSGGGTL
+1282 QEGAKVTLANGGTL

-1328 STFSIAS
+1328 SSFSIAG

-1340 GVNESGDTIIQ
+1340 GVNESGETIIQ

-1379 VEVEKADSTS
+1379 VEKDSS
-1389 TTALA
+1389 AQKPA

-1408 SVYVNSWDM
+1408 NVYVNSWDM

-1423 NGNTSLTTDTD
+1423 NGKTNLTTDTD

-1440 ILKHDMAKTNYI
+1440 IFKHDMAQTNYI
-1452 TQPIKAN
+1452 ESPIKAN

-1474 TASAGNKAAPN
+1474 TASAGNKAAPS
-1485 GTAMM
+1485 GTATNMM
-1490 TREITSEQA
+1490 TREITSESA

-1524 RFHALKLEG
+1524 RFHALRLEG
-1533 NTMQGGEVQNTGK
+1533 NTMQDGEVQNTGK

-1562 SIKAESSGGKPS
+1562 SIKAESSSGKPG

-1611 WVTLVENGEVKVK
+1611 WVTLVENGEIKVK
-1624 FTKEDPSSY
+1624 FTTQDPSSY
-1633 NELKGYIADD
+1633 DELKNYISDD

-1655 DDFIQMAGT
+1655 DDFVQMAGT

-1678 DNDLGEIAR
+1678 DNDLGEIAH

-1723 LAGLARLASNDSKDI
+1723 LAGLARLASSDSKDI
-1738 ALALKSAQESAK
+1738 ALALKSAQE
-1750 AAQEAR
+1750 AAQAVKEAR

-1766 GGGFAKGGESK
+1766 GGGFVKGGDSK

-1844 SFSMIMGERSLSG
+1844 SFSMIMGERALSG
-1857 VLGSENLKANSL
+1857 VLGSENLKASSL
-1869 GVLSHTYYKYRF
+1869 GLLSHTYYKYRF

-1894 PVGLLSFGHN
+1894 PVGLLSVGHN
-1904 GIGAYTGTNYKQQA
+1904 GIGAYTGANYKQHA

-1962 SNAQNSIGYEI
+1962 SNAQNSIGYEL
-1973 NPINLTFQLGFMGSA
+1973 NPINLTFQLGFVGSA

>member
-25 IDKFFYRDFLD
+25 IDTFFYRDFLD

-59 GVSMRFEAP
+59 GVSVRFEAP

-80 STSLGRNFVIT
+80 TTALGRNFVIT
-91 ATHVVGSSGSSSDS
+91 ATHVAGSSGESNDS
-105 LANASNV
+105 LVNSQTP
-112 EIRRWGQTSYTIN
+112 EMRRWGQTTYSISPDS
-125 TNNKSKNQGFDV
+125 KSQNYGYDITFT
-137 SFARFN
+137 RFN

-156 GLQSDAN
+156 GLKP
-163 YTSGSIDKNKEQTNL
+163 DKNNTGNDRAQEQQNL
-178 AALKKYLQDHAT
+178 QNLKKYLEEHAT
-190 DSNGNLIVFQAGSGR
+190 DSNGNLIIFQAGSGR

-222 QITGTRG
+222 NITGTRG
-229 GSFSRPVDISNG
+229 GSFSRKVDIDGG

-253 SARGIQLID
+253 DARGIQLID

-300 DLVGQGSSGI
+300 DLVGQGSSGV

-316 DFEKFKKD
+316 DFEAFKKSK
-324 NEWELDLQGS
+324 EQEIDLKGNS
-334 QNWTFEKPQGASAEF
+334 GWTLSGNALNTAGYHSLQND
-349 KNNGSSSKI
+349 
-358 LTQNKDIVFSN
+358 KDIVFKG
-369 GGSIDV
+369 GGSIEV
-375 KANMDLLVNSVGGLV
+375 TQNIYRNNSGQTGGFV
-390 FKAKQN
+390 FKA
-396 NGSNETIYKITS
+396 GSNANASSPTIYKITS
-408 NSTNGN
+408 KNGQLY
-414 KPFGFNGSGLDIE
+414 GFDGAGLDIE

-433 WGLGFMGPD
+433 WGLGFIKGNGTGD
-442 QAGKNDRRGVNDAL
+442 KRGVNDAL

-462 TLVIKTQYT
+462 TLVITTKYDTP
-471 QKPDDGKYGYLRV
+471 PDDGKYGYLRV
-484 GDGKVVFDTESQAF
+484 GDGKVVFDTDTQAF

-511 LVNGKAQAFGAVKD
+511 LVNGKAQAFGAVRD

-531 TLPNHFILEQE
+531 TLPNHFILNQE

-582 DEKHTSTMTIEG
+582 DSATSTMTIEG
-594 LGYDKDKKKT
+594 LGYDKEKNKT
-604 QSKAD
+604 SSKAD

-618 STDSKNDNSSTNGN
+618 STDSKNNNADKNNN

-661 GLEAT
+661 GLQVDS
-666 NGKVVLQGHPTTH
+666 GKVVLQGHPTTH
-679 AYIRNVNVTAT
+679 AYIRNEDITAT
-690 QYGQT
+690 QYGQVIR
-695 GSKNFLELVKG
+695 KKFLELVIK

-712 PEWMDLSRPST
+712 PDWMDLSRPST

-750 EATLQGD
+750 EATLEGS

-787 GFEYQQEVSKN
+787 GFEYQQEVEKK
-798 KLKTETQKLANQT
+798 KLKEATQKLANQT
-811 IHFKGEITA
+811 IHFKGSIDAT
-820 NGTTINSS
+820 GTTINSS
-828 IYDFNAKLDLKNS
+828 IYDFNAKLNLKNS

-846 DFLTLDREAHKD
+846 DFLTLDRETHAS
-858 GAILKLDSSS
+858 GAILKLDNSS

-874 IFKGLK
+874 IFKGLN
-880 GTANDIVSITG
+880 GSANDIVSITG

-907 FDLKNL
+907 FDLSKL
-913 SSIGGSSFTKP
+913 DSIGNGSFTKP

-931 KDSSQITG
+931 KDSSKITG
-939 DSTDITGNVGVMNES
+939 TSTDITGNVGVMNES
-954 SLSLKSITLQDIST
+954 TLSLKSITLQDIST

-1005 SSTNQDDTL
+1005 SSQAQDDTL

-1020 RETTAQGTRDV
+1020 RETTAQGTRDRV
-1031 VKENERAEVVHS
+1031 EGQRREVVHS
-1043 ATLST
+1043 ATLKA
-1048 TGGIELQGTAQRGLE
+1048 TGGIELQGTTQRGLE

-1083 KVSNIVLSTGGKLD
+1083 KISNIVLSTGGKLD
-1097 SNLKATNLQLN
+1097 SSLKATNLQLN

-1139 KQQQE
+1139 AKQQE

-1153 HIALSAYAKE
+1153 HITLSAYAKE

-1175 LEASQYQGKITADD
+1175 LEASQYQGTITADD
-1189 SQIDSNLSNITA
+1189 SQIDSTLSNITA

-1206 NGAKLTTSGV
+1206 NGAKLTTSGI

-1221 SLNSIKLDGKDTA
+1221 TFNSIKLEGKDTA
-1234 LNVGTIIAQDLK
+1234 LNVGTIIAEDLK

-1256 KFNVENFVFKKG
+1256 KFNVTNFVFKGG
-1268 NVSNNQF
+1268 NVSSNQF

-1282 QEGAQVTLSGGGTL
+1282 QEGAKVTLANGGTL
-1296 NHNLYIDGKSTFST
+1296 NHNLYIDSKSTFST

-1328 STFSIAS
+1328 SSFSIAS
-1335 GNGTL
+1335 GSGTL

-1379 VEVEKADSTS
+1379 VEKDSS
-1389 TTALA
+1389 AQKSA

-1403 AQNGS
+1403 ANNAS
-1408 SVYVNSWDM
+1408 NVYVNSWDM

-1423 NGNTSLTTDTD
+1423 NGKTSLTTDEN

-1440 ILKHDMAKTNYI
+1440 TLKHDMAKTNYI
-1452 TQPIKAN
+1452 AQPIKAN

-1474 TASAGNKAAPN
+1474 TASAGNKAAPS
-1485 GTAMM
+1485 GTATNMM
-1490 TREITSEQA
+1490 TREITSESA

-1510 DPLKLAAQ
+1510 DPLKLQAQ

-1533 NTMQGGEVQNTGK
+1533 NTMQDGEVQNTGK

-1562 SIKAESSGGKPS
+1562 SIKAESSGGKPG

-1611 WVTLVENGEVKVK
+1611 WVTLVENGEIKVK
-1624 FTKEDPSSY
+1624 FTTQDPSSY
-1633 NELKGYIADD
+1633 DELKNYISDD

-1655 DDFIQMAGT
+1655 DDFVQMAGT

-1678 DNDLGEIAR
+1678 DKDLGEIAH

-1701 DQSINARIAQVQY
+1701 DQSINARVAQVQY
-1714 AQSRFNATP
+1714 AQSRFNTTP
-1723 LAGLARLASNDSKDI
+1723 LAGLARLASSDSKDI
-1738 ALALKSAQESAK
+1738 ALALKSAQEAAQ

-1844 SFSMIMGERSLSG
+1844 SFSMIMGERALSG
-1857 VLGSENLKANSL
+1857 VLGSENLKASSL

-1894 PVGLLSFGHN
+1894 PVGLLSVGHN
-1904 GIGAYTGTNYKQQA
+1904 GIGAYTGTNYKQHA

-1962 SNAQNSIGYEI
+1962 SNAQNSISYEL

>member
-25 IDKFFYRDFLD
+25 IDTFFYRDFLD

-80 STSLGRNFVIT
+80 TTSLGRNFVIT
-91 ATHVVGSSGSSSDS
+91 ATHVAGSSGSSNDS
-105 LANASNV
+105 LVNSQTP
-112 EIRRWGQTSYTIN
+112 EMRRWGQTTYDISEGS
-125 TNNKSKNQGFDV
+125 KSPNYGYDITFT
-137 SFARFN
+137 RFN

-163 YTSGSIDKNKEQTNL
+163 YTSGNIDKNKEQQNL
-178 AALKKYLQDHAT
+178 QKLKKYLQDHAT

-229 GSFSRPVDISNG
+229 GSFSRPVNISNG

-253 SARGIQLID
+253 GARGIQLID

-316 DFEKFKKD
+316 DFEKFKKE

-349 KNNGSSSKI
+349 KNNGSNSKI

-408 NSTNGN
+408 NGTNGN

-471 QKPDDGKYGYLRV
+471 QAPDDGKYGYLRV

-531 TLPNHFILEQE
+531 TLPNHFILNQE

-582 DEKHTSTMTIEG
+582 DEKNTSTMIIEG
-594 LGYDKDKKKT
+594 YDYNGDKQKT
-604 QSKAD
+604 QEKAD

-618 STDSKNDNSSTNGN
+618 NTDSKKDNADKNNN

-642 AATDETK
+642 AATDENK
-649 AALVFDGNVNAK
+649 AALIFDGNVNAK

-723 LEQPDWDHRVFKIG
+723 LEQPDWEHRVFKIG
-737 KIDLQSSRLDIGR
+737 NIDLQSSRLDVGR
-750 EATLQGD
+750 EATLEGN

-770 DIEHYID
+770 DIYHYID

-787 GFEYQQEVSKN
+787 GFEYQQEAEKN
-798 KLKTETQKLANQT
+798 KLKAETQKLANQT
-811 IHFKGEITA
+811 IHFKGSIDA
-820 NGTTINSS
+820 SGTTINSH
-828 IYDFNAKLDLKNS
+828 IYDFNAKLDLKS
-841 AKLNA
+841 GAKLNA
-846 DFLTLDREAHKD
+846 DFLTLDRETHAS
-858 GAILKLDSSS
+858 GAILTMNTNSS

-880 GTANDIVSITG
+880 DTANDIVNITG
-891 SSSLKVTESLG
+891 GSSLKVTESLG

-939 DSTDITGNVGVMNES
+939 DSTDITGNVGVMSES
-954 SLSLKSITLQDIST
+954 TLSLQSITLKDT
-968 TTGADSTQAQSTPES
+968 TTQGQDSKPENI
-983 SKHKNSIL
+983 KNSIM

-1005 SSTNQDDTL
+1005 ASTSQDDTL

-1020 RETTAQGTRDV
+1020 RETTAGGTRDV

-1048 TGGIELQGTAQRGLE
+1048 SGGIELQGSTQRGLE
-1063 TKCDGDKV
+1063 TKCDGEKV
-1071 GTACFA
+1071 GVGCFT
-1077 DKSMQG
+1077 DKTMQG
-1083 KVSNIVLSTGGKLD
+1083 KISNIVLSTGGKLD
-1097 SNLKATNLQLN
+1097 SNLTATNLQLN
-1108 VDVDKDSSFLGSGK
+1108 VDVDKDSSFLSK
-1122 TLESNAS
+1122 DKKLESSGS

-1139 KQQQE
+1139 AKPQE

-1153 HIALSAYAKE
+1153 HIALSAYTKE

-1206 NGAKLTTSGV
+1206 NGASLNVAQGGI

-1282 QEGAQVTLSGGGTL
+1282 QEGANVTLANGGTL
-1296 NHNLYIDGKSTFST
+1296 NHNLYIDGKSHFST

-1379 VEVEKADSTS
+1379 VEKDSS
-1389 TTALA
+1389 TTAPT

-1408 SVYVNSWDM
+1408 NVYVNSWDM
-1417 NRAGFD
+1417 NRESF
-1423 NGNTSLTTDTD
+1423 NSGNTSLTTDAN

-1440 ILKHDMAKTNYI
+1440 ILKHNMANKNYI
-1452 TQPIKAN
+1452 DSPIKAN
-1459 LSISQHLSLENVGKL
+1459 LTISQSLTLENVGKL

-1485 GTAMM
+1485 GTATNMM

-1499 PTPTNQVESNS
+1499 PTPTNQVESSS

-1562 SIKAESSGGKPS
+1562 SIKAESSSGKPG

-1598 IYFSFAEGSTPLY
+1598 IYFSFAEGNTPLY

-1678 DNDLGEIAR
+1678 DNDLGEIAH

-1844 SFSMIMGERSLSG
+1844 SFSMIMGERALSG

-1869 GVLSHTYYKYRF
+1869 GLLSHTYYKYRF

-1894 PVGLLSFGHN
+1894 PVGLLSVGHN
-1904 GIGAYTGTNYKQQA
+1904 GIGAYTGTNYKQHA

-1962 SNAQNSIGYEI
+1962 SNAQNSIGYEL

>member
-1 MRGLRISIALSAL
+1 MKGLRISIALSAL

-25 IDKFFYRDFLD
+25 IDNFFYRDFLD
-36 LGQNKGAFAAG
+36 LGQNKGAFSAG
-47 AQGVVIESSKQP
+47 AQGVVIESAKQP

-80 STSLGRNFVIT
+80 TTSLGRNFVIT
-91 ATHVVGSSGSSSDS
+91 ATHVAGSSGSSNDS
-105 LANASNV
+105 LVNSQTP
-112 EIRRWGQTSYTIN
+112 EMRRWGQTTYDISEG
-125 TNNKSKNQGFDV
+125 SKFPNYGYDITFT
-137 SFARFN
+137 RFN

-156 GLQSDAN
+156 GLKP
-163 YTSGSIDKNKEQTNL
+163 DKNNTGNNRAQEQQNL
-178 AALKKYLQDHAT
+178 QNLKKYLQDHAT

-222 QITGTRG
+222 NITGTRG
-229 GSFSRPVDISNG
+229 GSFSRPVDLDR

-253 SARGIQLID
+253 DARGIQLID

-316 DFEKFKKD
+316 DFEAFKKS
-324 NEWELDLQGS
+324 NEQEIDLKGNS
-334 QNWTFEKPQGASAEF
+334 GWTLSGNALNTAGYHSLQND
-349 KNNGSSSKI
+349 
-358 LTQNKDIVFSN
+358 KDIVFKG
-369 GGSIDV
+369 GGSIEV
-375 KANMDLLVNSVGGLV
+375 TQNIYRNNSGQTGGFV
-390 FKAKQN
+390 FKA
-396 NGSNETIYKITS
+396 GSNANASSPTTYKITS
-408 NSTNGN
+408 KNGQLY
-414 KPFGFNGSGLDIE
+414 GFDGAGLDIE

-433 WGLGFMGPD
+433 WGLGFIKGNGTGD
-442 QAGKNDRRGVNDAL
+442 KRGVNDAL

-462 TLVIKTQYT
+462 TLVITTKYDTP
-471 QKPDDGKYGYLRV
+471 PDDGKYGYLRV
-484 GDGKVVFDTESQAF
+484 GDGKVVFDTDTQAF

-531 TLPNHFILEQE
+531 TLQNHFILNQE

-594 LGYDKDKKKT
+594 LGYDKEKNKT
-604 QSKAD
+604 QEKAD

-618 STDSKNDNSSTNGN
+618 STDSKQDNSSTNGN
-632 INLVYKGDEK
+632 LNLVYKGDEK
-642 AATDETK
+642 AATDENK

-661 GLEAT
+661 GLQVDS
-666 NGKVVLQGHPTTH
+666 GKVVLQGHPTTH
-679 AYIRNVNVTAT
+679 AYIRDVNVTAT
-690 QYGQT
+690 QYGE
-695 GSKNFLELVKG
+695 SKPRNFLDLVIK

-712 PEWMDLSRPST
+712 PDWMDLSRPST

-737 KIDLQSSRLDIGR
+737 NIDLKESRLDVGR
-750 EATLQGD
+750 EATLEGN
-757 ITADSS
+757 IKADSS

-770 DIEHYID
+770 DIYHYID

-787 GFEYQQEVSKN
+787 GFEYQQEAEKN
-798 KLKTETQKLANQT
+798 KLKAETQKLANQT
-811 IHFKGEITA
+811 IHFKGSIDAT
-820 NGTTINSS
+820 GTTINSH

-846 DFLTLDREAHKD
+846 DFLTLDREAHAS
-858 GAILKLDSSS
+858 GAILKLDNSS

-874 IFKGLK
+874 IFKGLQNSNHSDVIQ
-880 GTANDIVSITG
+880 GASNGANGKLS
-891 SSSLKVTESLG
+891 VTESLG

-931 KDSSQITG
+931 KDSSKITG
-939 DSTDITGNVGVMNES
+939 TNTAITGNVGVMSES
-954 SLSLKSITLQDIST
+954 TLSLQSITLKDTTQGQDSK
-968 TTGADSTQAQSTPES
+968 PENI
-983 SKHKNSIL
+983 KNSIM

-1005 SSTNQDDTL
+1005 SSQAQDDTL

-1020 RETTAQGTRDV
+1020 RETTAGGTRDRV
-1031 VKENERAEVVHS
+1031 EGQRQEVVHS
-1043 ATLST
+1043 ATLKA
-1048 TGGIELQGTAQRGLE
+1048 TGGIELQGTTQRGLE
-1063 TKCDGDKV
+1063 TKCDGEKV
-1071 GTACFA
+1071 GVGCFA
-1077 DKSMQG
+1077 DTSMQG
-1083 KVSNIVLSTGGKLD
+1083 KISNIVLSTGGKLD

-1108 VDVDKDSSFLGSGK
+1108 VDVDKDSSFLSK
-1122 TLESNAS
+1122 DKKLESSSS

-1139 KQQQE
+1139 AKQQE

-1175 LEASQYQGKITADD
+1175 LEASQYQGTITADD
-1189 SQIDSNLSNITA
+1189 SQIDSTLSNITA

-1206 NGAKLTTSGV
+1206 NGAKLTTSGI

-1234 LNVGTIIAQDLK
+1234 LNVGTIIAESLK
-1246 NLTLSVGSES
+1246 SLTLSVGSES

-1268 NVSNNQF
+1268 NVSSNQF

-1282 QEGAQVTLSGGGTL
+1282 QEGAKVTLANGGTL

-1328 STFSIAS
+1328 SSFSIAS

-1340 GVNESGDTIIQ
+1340 GVNESGETIIQ

-1379 VEVEKADSTS
+1379 VDKDSS
-1389 TTALA
+1389 AQKPA

-1459 LSISQHLSLENVGKL
+1459 LSISQSLTLENVGKA
-1474 TASAGNKAAPN
+1474 TASSGNKVAQNGVNPGAASK
-1485 GTAMM
+1485 M
-1490 TREITSEQA
+1490 ITSETA
-1499 PTPTNQVESNS
+1499 TTPMNETHSQS

-1518 AGTSDD
+1518 AGTNDD

-1533 NTMQGGEVQNTGK
+1533 NTMGSNGEVQNTGK

-1562 SIKAESSGGKPS
+1562 SIKAESSGGKPG

-1750 AAQEAR
+1750 AAKEAR

-1812 YYAKS
+1812 YYAS
-1817 LNDIAKVVNLGL
+1817 TLNDIAKVVNLGL

-1844 SFSMIMGERSLSG
+1844 SISMIMGERSLSG
-1857 VLGSENLKANSL
+1857 VLGSENLKASSL

-1962 SNAQNSIGYEI
+1962 SNAQNSIGYEL

>member
-14 LLAQTQAQNIY
+14 LLAQADAQI
-25 IDKFFYRDFLD
+25 IHADKFFYRDFLD

-47 AQGVVIESSKQP
+47 AQGVVIESAKQP
-59 GVSMRFEAP
+59 GASMRFEAP

-125 TNNKSKNQGFDV
+125 TDNKSQNQGFDV

-156 GLQSDAN
+156 GLESDQGITASKPN
-163 YTSGSIDKNKEQTNL
+163 PTKEAEN
-178 AALKKYLQDHAT
+178 LKKLKEYLQKQK

-205 LSLLNAP
+205 LSLFNAP
-212 GAGFREAGIA
+212 GGGFKEAGIA
-222 QITGTRG
+222 AITGTRG
-229 GSFSRPVDISNG
+229 GSLSGAIDFEK
-241 ITYENSTANQNV
+241 ITYQNSKANQNV
-253 SARGIQLID
+253 DARGLQIVER
-262 YTDPTWVNGISPGD
+262 TDLTWVNAISPGD

-289 KWLLLGVTSKA
+289 KWLLLGVTAQA
-300 DLVGQGSSGI
+300 DFVGGGTSAI
-310 AVATKA
+310 AVATKK
-316 DFEKFKKD
+316 DFEKFKES
-324 NEWELDLQGS
+324 NEQNIDLMGLHT
-334 QNWTFEKPQGASAEF
+334 WTFDGSGFQ
-349 KNNGSSSKI
+349 NGSWTGKQ
-358 LTQNKDIVFSN
+358 QNKDIVFSN
-369 GGSIDV
+369 GGSIEVQKDIR
-375 KANMDLLVNSVGGLV
+375 LLDSGQTGGFV
-390 FKAKQN
+390 FKAG
-396 NGSNETIYKITS
+396 NGANASSPTTYKITS
-408 NSTNGN
+408 KNGQLY
-414 KPFGFNGSGLDIE
+414 GFDGAGLDIE

-433 WGLGFMGPD
+433 WGLGFIKGNGTGD
-442 QAGKNDRRGVNDAL
+442 KRGVNDAL

-462 TLVIKTQYT
+462 TLVITTKYDTP
-471 QKPDDGKYGYLRV
+471 PDDGKYGYLRV

-531 TLPNHFILEQE
+531 TLPNHFILNQE

-582 DEKHTSTMTIEG
+582 DEKNTSTMTIEG

-604 QSKAD
+604 SSKAD

-618 STDSKNDNSSTNGN
+618 STDSKKDNADKNNN

-642 AATDETK
+642 AATDENK

-661 GLEAT
+661 GLQVDS
-666 NGKVVLQGHPTTH
+666 GKVVLQGHPTTH
-679 AYIRNVNVTAT
+679 AYIRDQNITTNLGT
-690 QYGQT
+690 Q
-695 GSKNFLELVKG
+695 NFLKLVIK

-712 PEWMDLSRPST
+712 PDWMDLSRPST

-737 KIDLQSSRLDIGR
+737 KIDLQSSRLDVGR
-750 EATLQGD
+750 EATLEGN

-770 DIEHYID
+770 DIDHYID

-787 GFEYQQEVSKN
+787 GFEYQQEVEKK
-798 KLKTETQKLANQT
+798 KLKEATQKLANQT
-811 IHFKGEITA
+811 IHFKGSIDAT
-820 NGTTINSS
+820 GTTINSH

-846 DFLTLDREAHKD
+846 DFLTLDRETHAS
-858 GAILKLDSSS
+858 GAILTMNTNSS

-874 IFKGLK
+874 IFKGLN
-880 GTANDIVSITG
+880 GSANDIVNITG
-891 SSSLKVTESLG
+891 GSSLKVTESLG

-954 SLSLKSITLQDIST
+954 SLTLKSITLKDISS

-1005 SSTNQDDTL
+1005 SSTAQDDTL

-1020 RETTAQGTRDV
+1020 RETTAQGTRDRV
-1031 VKENERAEVVHS
+1031 EGQRQEVVHS

-1048 TGGIELQGTAQRGLE
+1048 SGGIELQGTTQRGLE
-1063 TKCDGDKV
+1063 TRCDGDKV
-1071 GTACFA
+1071 GVGCFA

-1139 KQQQE
+1139 ARQQE

-1153 HIALSAYAKE
+1153 HITLSAYAKE
-1163 SLAKDSKAFEQA
+1163 SLAKDSKPLKQA

-1189 SQIDSNLSNITA
+1189 SQIDSTLSNITA

-1206 NGAKLTTSGV
+1206 NGAKLTTSGI

-1221 SLNSIKLDGKDTA
+1221 TFNSIKLDGKDTA
-1234 LNVGTIIAQDLK
+1234 LNVGTIIAEDLK

-1256 KFNVENFVFKKG
+1256 KFNVTNFVFKKG
-1268 NVSNNQF
+1268 NVSSNQF

-1282 QEGAQVTLSGGGTL
+1282 QEGAKVTLANGGTL

-1328 STFSIAS
+1328 SSFSIAS

-1340 GVNESGDTIIQ
+1340 GVNESGETIIQ

-1357 LEIKKLLAKGGSK
+1357 LEISKLLAQGGSK

-1379 VEVEKADSTS
+1379 VEKDSS
-1389 TTALA
+1389 AQKSA

-1403 AQNGS
+1403 ANNAS
-1408 SVYVNSWDM
+1408 NVYVNSWDM

-1423 NGNTSLTTDTD
+1423 NGKTSLTTDEN

-1440 ILKHDMAKTNYI
+1440 TLKHDMAKTNYI
-1452 TQPIKAN
+1452 AQPIKAN

-1474 TASAGNKAAPN
+1474 TASAGNKAAPS
-1485 GTAMM
+1485 GTATNMM
-1490 TREITSEQA
+1490 TREITSESA

-1562 SIKAESSGGKPS
+1562 SIKAESSGGKPG

-1611 WVTLVENGEVKVK
+1611 WVTIVENGEIKVK

-1633 NELKGYIADD
+1633 DELKNYISDD

-1655 DDFIQMAGT
+1655 DDFVQMAGT

-1678 DNDLGEIAR
+1678 DNDLGEIAH

-1738 ALALKSAQESAK
+1738 ALALKSAQAAK
-1750 AAQEAR
+1750 EAR

-1812 YYAKS
+1812 YYAQT

-1829 YGLYQKGGNEIQSNL
+1829 YGLYQKDGNEIQSNL
-1844 SFSMIMGERSLSG
+1844 SFSMIMGERALSG

-1869 GVLSHTYYKYRF
+1869 GLLSHTYYKYRF

-1894 PVGLLSFGHN
+1894 PVGLLSVGYN
-1904 GIGAYTGTNYKQQA
+1904 GIGAYTGTNYKQHA

-1962 SNAQNSIGYEI
+1962 SNAQNSIGYEL
-1973 NPINLTFQLGFMGSA
+1973 NPINLTFQLGFVGSA

>member
-1 MRGLRISIALSAL
+1 MKGLRISIALSAL

-25 IDKFFYRDFLD
+25 IDTFFYRDFLD

-59 GVSMRFEAP
+59 GVSVRFEAP

-80 STSLGRNFVIT
+80 TTALGRNFVIT
-91 ATHVVGSSGSSSDS
+91 ATHVAGSSGESNDS
-105 LANASNV
+105 LVNSQTP
-112 EIRRWGQTSYTIN
+112 EMRRWGQTTYSISPDS
-125 TNNKSKNQGFDV
+125 KSQNYGYDITFT
-137 SFARFN
+137 RFN

-156 GLQSDAN
+156 GLKS
-163 YTSGSIDKNKEQTNL
+163 DKNNTGNDRAQEQQNL
-178 AALKKYLQDHAT
+178 QNLKDYLKKHAT

-222 QITGTRG
+222 NITGTRG
-229 GSFSRPVDISNG
+229 GSFSRPVDLDR

-253 SARGIQLID
+253 DARGIQLID

-300 DLVGQGSSGI
+300 DLVGQGSSGV

-316 DFEKFKKD
+316 DFEAFKKSK
-324 NEWELDLQGS
+324 EQEIDLGNK
-334 QNWTFEKPQGASAEF
+334 QNWTLS
-349 KNNGSSSKI
+349 NGTLNTAGYHS
-358 LTQNKDIVFSN
+358 LQNDKDIVFKG
-369 GGSIDV
+369 GGSIEV
-375 KANMDLLVNSVGGLV
+375 TQNIYRNNSGQTGGFV
-390 FKAKQN
+390 FKAG
-396 NGSNETIYKITS
+396 NGANASSPTTYKITS
-408 NSTNGN
+408 KNGQLY
-414 KPFGFNGSGLDIE
+414 GFDGAGLDIE

-433 WGLGFMGPD
+433 WGLGFIKSNGTGD
-442 QAGKNDRRGVNDAL
+442 KRGVNDAL

-462 TLVIKTQYT
+462 TLVITTKYDTP
-471 QKPDDGKYGYLRV
+471 PDDGKYGYLRV

-511 LVNGKAQAFGAVKD
+511 LVNGKAQAFGAVKVD
-525 PSQLDS
+525 PPLDS
-531 TLPNHFILEQE
+531 KLPNHFKLEQNNK
-542 HRDKLGI
+542 DSLGI

-582 DEKHTSTMTIEG
+582 DSATSTMTIEG
-594 LGYDKDKKKT
+594 LGYDKEKKKT
-604 QSKAD
+604 SSKAD

-618 STDSKNDNSSTNGN
+618 STDSKNNNADKNNN
-632 INLVYKGDEK
+632 INIVYKGDGN
-642 AATDETK
+642 TPINDDNK

-661 GLEAT
+661 GLEVT
-666 NGKVVLQGHPTTH
+666 QGKVVLQGHPTTH
-679 AYIRNVNVTAT
+679 AYIRDVNVTAT
-690 QYGQT
+690 QYGET
-695 GSKNFLELVKG
+695 GSKNFLELVKK

-712 PEWMDLSRPST
+712 PDWMDLSRPST

-737 KIDLQSSRLDIGR
+737 EINLQGSRLDIGR
-750 EATLQGD
+750 EATLEGN

-770 DIEHYID
+770 DIYHYID

-787 GFEYQQEVSKN
+787 GFEYQQEVSKD
-798 KLKTETQKLANQT
+798 KLKEATQKIANQT
-811 IHFKGEITA
+811 IHFKGSIDAT
-820 NGTTINSS
+820 GTTINSH

-846 DFLTLDREAHKD
+846 DFLTLDREAHAS
-858 GAILKLDSSS
+858 GAILTMNTNSS

-880 GTANDIVSITG
+880 DAANDIVNITG
-891 SSSLKVTESLG
+891 GSSLKVTESLG

-931 KDSSQITG
+931 KDSSKITG

-1020 RETTAQGTRDV
+1020 RETTAGGTRDRV
-1031 VKENERAEVVHS
+1031 EGQRQEVVHS

-1048 TGGIELQGTAQRGLE
+1048 SGGIELEGSTQRGLE

-1071 GTACFA
+1071 GVGCFA
-1077 DKSMQG
+1077 DKTMQG
-1083 KVSNIVLSTGGKLD
+1083 KISNIVLSTGGKLD

-1139 KQQQE
+1139 ANPQE

-1206 NGAKLTTSGV
+1206 NGAKLTTSGI

-1246 NLTLSVGSES
+1246 NLTLSVGSGS

-1389 TTALA
+1389 TTAPT

-1440 ILKHDMAKTNYI
+1440 TLKHNMANKNYI
-1452 TQPIKAN
+1452 DSPIKAN
-1459 LSISQHLSLENVGKL
+1459 LTISQSLTLENVGKL

-1490 TREITSEQA
+1490 TREITSESA

-1518 AGTSDD
+1518 AGTNDD

-1562 SIKAESSGGKPS
+1562 SIKAESSGGKPG

-1714 AQSRFNATP
+1714 AQSRFSTTP
-1723 LAGLARLASNDSKDI
+1723 TRFASSARLAGLKGANAFIPHN
-1738 ALALKSAQESAK
+1738 SA
-1750 AAQEAR
+1750 
-1756 KKNGAWLSVA
+1756 KNGAWLSVA

-1817 LNDIAKVVNLGL
+1817 LNDIAKVVNTGL

-1844 SFSMIMGERSLSG
+1844 SISMIMGERSLSG
-1857 VLGSENLKANSL
+1857 VLGSENLKADSL
-1869 GVLSHTYYKYRF
+1869 GLLSHTYYKYRF
-1881 VLKKGE
+1881 VLAKSSKLE
-1887 RFDSILK
+1887 SVLK
-1894 PVGLLSFGHN
+1894 PVGLLSVGYN

-1923 LGLGAGVEYA
+1923 LGLGAGAEYTLA
-1933 LLGRKQ
+1933 SAKY
-1939 SYTLSFLAR
+1939 SYTLSLLAK
-1948 QNVYSSADQIFVSL
+1948 QNVYSSADQVFVSL
-1962 SNAQNSIGYEI
+1962 SNASNFIGYEI
-1973 NPINLTFQLGFMGSA
+1973 NPINLTFQLGFVGSA

-1998 GLAGVAD
+1998 GLAGTAD
-2005 IKGGYGGKADVKL
+2005 IKGSYGGKADVKL